1 MKNFNLLRKSE
12 RKSVGTTLA
21 LTVGSPSFDRRYS
34 RLKHYAFML
43 LFLLGSLNV
52 WGETEYEYQM
62 VTSVNDISAG
72 TYVVGALRSTSAT
85 NNFYFGK
92 ASVSSGDW
100 EVSADY
106 ITIAESNGIRKFDAT
121 SLPTEAVEFTFTGDN
136 TNGFTISNS
145 TNYLYYT
152 AASNRKLN
160 FASTGSTYKWTVSA
174 KSSPLISGGV
184 VLKRKSGGSASSYTI
199 SENSTTVGA
208 IRGYS
213 STTEYRAIYLFKKQ
227 EKSGS
232 TEPTISVDPESAT
245 YGVNDVA
252 KPLSVTATASAG
264 DLHYQWYSNTTE
276 STEGASIVGTD
287 AASYIPSTTSA
298 GTTYYYCVVTD
309 GKGSATSGFAAIEV
323 KAKHTVTWNNHG
335 LTSTSQ
341 VYEGE
346 KPVFPE
352 TPTSCDATSTTFIGW
367 ATENWTGKLA
377 DLAGKTVYTSAA
389 EMPAVT
395 GPVEY
400 FAVYAK
406 VAGESGWIET
416 AIGDLGA
423 SDVFVIVGS
432 NGSTYAMTNDK
443 GASSA
448 PGASAVTI
456 ANSKITSNV
465 ADNIKWNI
473 SGNATDGYT
482 FYPNG
487 DSESWLYCTNTNN
500 GVRVGTNTNKT
511 FTIAD
516 GYLKHSGT
524 SRYVGIYN
532 SQDWRCYTA
541 TSTNINNQAFN
552 FYKYSA
558 GSASDYMTTCAA
570 EGTCEA
576 PSFSPVAG
584 TFDGAQDITLQTS
597 TPSAHI
603 YYTLDGTDPDNG
615 SAEYSTPI
623 HITQNTTIKAI
634 TYADG
639 LTKSSISEGVF
650 NIRCA
655 QPTFSLA
662 GGEYTTAQNV
672 IISAEG
678 AEHIYYTLNG
688 NDPVPGEEGTSE
700 YTAAISINT
709 TGSHTIKAIAVKSGY
724 ANSNVASATYVMDLP
739 YGSIAEFV
747 TAKPNTA
754 KDLVFEAE
762 DNCVIT
768 GINGTTIYVQDAS
781 GKGIMIHGLS
791 SLPTNAAVNHQI
803 TGTIKAK
810 YTSYKGQHE
819 MTNVDFSGASISEE
833 PVSRPTPAAVTG
845 IDATNFNEHTMV
857 LVSIENLYYKSSSDK
872 THKFATAGGSTEYT
886 IYDQFGKMS
895 GKTMPETSVVC
906 NLTGILSVYNT
917 TYQLLPVFA
926 TDIVADADADAPVF
940 TPAGGADAE
949 NAVTAAAV
957 EITAA
962 AGTKVD
968 GLASKTVDINSAIPT
983 EVTVK
988 VTRDFYRPVNY
999 SCGWY
1004 KAAAAKYNI
1013 NGQGETTEGT
1023 VVAKVAGVEAATAA
1037 EGDEVHV
1044 FITPNAHFHLAT
1056 ILVNDAAP
1064 AEVVEGAE
1072 YSFTMPDAAVTI
1084 AVTWT
1089 EDAKATLTF
1098 AKGDADG
1105 EEAAPENIVDY
1116 IGETVQLP
1124 ANPFTYTGHKFV
1136 GWSCDGGTTKLAAGA
1151 NYVLAEDKA
1160 FVAQWDEIPTF
1171 DNSGYEWQLVTS
1183 DAQLVAGK
1191 YYVIASTAKG
1201 KVMSNTISSNVA
1213 GEIAATFTDGVIAY
1227 NAFGSSSQSADAAG
1241 VAVLQLGGEADAWKL
1256 TEVVANDALLG
1267 ATAEKKLAWG
1277 SGTTTWSISIASAN
1291 ANATIQNGTSSYGRF
1306 LHNVNSNRFTTYT
1319 SKTSA
1324 AMLLPQLYVW
1334 AEKVYKL
1341 RYDAN
1346 GGENAPAA
1354 QAADGEGKATV
1365 TDVKPTYTDHIFNG
1379 WNTLVGGNGE
1389 AKVAGDVIDLSAGD
1403 VTLYAQWRDPE
1414 TYSISYDAN
1423 GGTLIGGESEI
1434 TPTSVTEGNAYT
1446 IEENVYEVEGKLFIG
1461 WKANG
1466 VTYNAGQEIYPTEN
1480 MTFVAQW
1487 GDPNVTD
1494 FMLVTDVKQ
1503 LKDGDKVYIVAAE
1516 YNVAMGTQNDGN
1528 YRNYVEIAKQNNRV
1542 VILNATPVEFTVGK
1556 VGDNFTFND
1565 GTGYLYASSSSSNY
1579 LNTKADLDA
1588 NGKWAITIDAN
1599 GVASIIAQGTNSRK
1613 DMRYNASSGQ
1623 ERFSCYKSGQKAV
1636 SIYKRPDYSR
1646 NVSGNYATICLPKAG
1661 KIIGATL
1668 YEIAYY
1674 GETSKKIFFD
1684 EIVNGEMEAGIP
1696 YIFQPAAGVEKINV
1710 YYSDNTAEDVVA
1722 GNRNGLIGFYDLNN
1736 PEATHDI
1743 TQDAGFYILYNNQ
1756 YWLVS
1761 GRKAYVEN
1769 YRAYI
1774 QLNQID
1780 PSEPTLAPGRRR
1792 ISMSVNDTQTTT
1804 GFEAAEANE
1813 APRKV
1818 LINGELFILRGEKM
1832 YDAKG
1837 QLVK

>member
-1 MKNFNLLRKSE
+1 MQFTAN
-12 RKSVGTTLA
+12 
-21 LTVGSPSFDRRYS
+21 GSQVRILSI
-34 RLKHYAFML
+34 
-43 LFLLGSLNV
+43 
-52 WGETEYEYQM
+52 E
-62 VTSVNDISAG
+62 VTIVSSCDKKVTISAG
-72 TYVVGALRSTSAT
+72 TTTNGTFDLSKTGEAAT
-85 NNFYFGK
+85 CDAAVEVIVTPHPAEHFEVDEVTASNGG
-92 ASVSSGDW
+92 SVSGP
-100 EVSADY
+100 
-106 ITIAESNGIRKFDAT
+106 NGEGKYTVTYAQ
-121 SLPTEAVEFTFTGDN
+121 N
-136 TNGFTISNS
+136 TN
-145 TNYLYYT
+145 
-152 AASNRKLN
+152 AD
-160 FASTGSTYKWTVSA
+160 
-174 KSSPLISGGV
+174 
-184 VLKRKSGGSASSYTI
+184 
-199 SENSTTVGA
+199 SEINVT
-208 IRGYS
+208 
-213 STTEYRAIYLFKKQ
+213 FKQKDQ
-227 EKSGS
+227 
-232 TEPTISVDPESAT
+232 
-245 YGVNDVA
+245 Y
-252 KPLSVTATASAG
+252 
-264 DLHYQWYSNTTE
+264 
-276 STEGASIVGTD
+276 
-287 AASYIPSTTSA
+287 
-298 GTTYYYCVVTD
+298 
-309 GKGSATSGFAAIEV
+309 
-323 KAKHTVTWNNHG
+323 TVTWNNHG
-335 LTSTSQ
+335 LTSESQ

-352 TPTSCDATSTTFIGW
+352 TPTSCDAISTTFIGW
-367 ATENWTGKLA
+367 ATAAWDGKLGSLA
-377 DLAGKTVYTSAA
+377 DKTVYTSAA

-400 FAVYAK
+400 FAVFAK

-423 SDVFVIVGS
+423 SDVFVFSDGS
-432 NGSTYAMTNDK
+432 YALNND
-443 GASSA
+443 GGTDNAPTANAITVSA
-448 PGASAVTI
+448 G
-456 ANSKITSNV
+456 KITSSV
-465 ADNIKWNI
+465 TDNLKWNI

-487 DSESWLYCTNTNN
+487 DSEKWLYCNTTAASSSNN
-500 GVRVGTNTNKT
+500 NMRVGTGDRKVFVFDNAGVLVTDDSNVDRYLCRYQTQDFRGYINKT
-511 FTIAD
+511 
-516 GYLKHSGT
+516 
-524 SRYVGIYN
+524 
-532 SQDWRCYTA
+532 TA
-541 TSTNINNQAFN
+541 NTTPVVPK

-558 GSASDYMTTCAA
+558 GSASDYMTTCTAPGQCYAPTFSPA
-570 EGTCEA
+570 EGT
-576 PSFSPVAG
+576 FDVAQNVELAS
-584 TFDGAQDITLQTS
+584 TTDGATIRYTIDGS
-597 TPSAHI
+597 TPSK
-603 YYTLDGTDPDNG
+603 TVGTVYS
-615 SAEYSTPI
+615 SAIAVSA
-623 HITQNTTIKAI
+623 NTTITAI
-634 TYADG
+634 AYKDG
-639 LTKSSISEGVF
+639 MTDSEISTGVF

-655 QPTFSLA
+655 QPTFSLVES
-662 GGEYTTAQNV
+662 EYTTAQNV
-672 IISAEG
+672 TISADG
-678 AEHIYYTLNG
+678 ADHIYYTING
-688 NDPVPGEEGTSE
+688 DDPSVDPANLYDGS
-700 YTAAISINT
+700 AIAINT
-709 TGSHTIKAIAVKSGY
+709 TGSHTIKAIAVKEGY

-754 KDLVFEAE
+754 KDLVFEEA

-768 GINGTTIYVQDAS
+768 GINGNSVYVQDAS
-781 GKGIMIHGLS
+781 GKGMIIFNKSGYGALKFHVGDRIVG
-791 SLPTNAAVNHQI
+791 TVN
-803 TGTIKAK
+803 GK
-810 YTSYKGQHE
+810 YQAFNGQHE
-819 MTNVDFSGASISEE
+819 MSLAVFAEGVTFTA
-833 PVSRPTPAAVTG
+833 VSRPTPVPVTA
-845 IDATNFNEHTMV
+845 IDETAFNANTQI
-857 LVSIENLYYKSSSDK
+857 LVKIEDLYYKSSCDK
-872 THKFATAGGSTEYT
+872 THKFATTEGGSTEYT
-886 IYDQFGKMS
+886 IYDQFGIMS
-895 GKTMPETSVVC
+895 GKTMPETSVAC
-906 NLTGILSVYNT
+906 NLTGILSIYNT

-926 TDIVADADADAPVF
+926 TDIVADADAAAPTVS
-940 TPAGGADAE
+940 PAGGADAE

-962 AGTKVD
+962 AGTKID
-968 GLASKTVDINSAIPT
+968 GLASKTVDINSVIPT
-983 EVTVK
+983 EVTVE
-988 VTRDFYRPVNY
+988 VTRDFYRSVNY

-1004 KAAAAKYNI
+1004 KATAAKYNI

-1116 IGETVQLP
+1116 IGETIQMP

-1171 DNSGYEWQLVTS
+1171 NNSGYEWQLVTS

-1201 KVMSNTISSNVA
+1201 KVMSNTITSNVA

-1227 NAFGSSSQSADAAG
+1227 NAFGSSQSADAAG

-1267 ATAEKKLAWG
+1267 ATAVKKIAWG
-1277 SGTTTWSISIASAN
+1277 SGTTTWSISFAKN
-1291 ANATIQNGTSSYGRF
+1291 NATIQNGTSEYGRF
-1306 LHNVNSNRFTTYT
+1306 LHNVQNTRFTTYT
-1319 SKTSA
+1319 SDPA
-1324 AMLLPQLYVW
+1324 ANMLLPQLYVW

-1389 AKVAGDVIDLSAGD
+1389 AKAAGDVIDLSEGD
-1403 VTLYAQWRDPE
+1403 VTLYAQWRDPN

-1423 GGTLIGGESEI
+1423 GGTLIEGESEI
-1434 TPTSVTEGNAYT
+1434 TPNPTSVTEGNAYT

-1516 YNVAMGTQNDGN
+1516 HNVAMGTQNDGN

-1556 VGDNFTFND
+1556 VDDNFTFND
-1565 GTGYLYASSSSSNY
+1565 GTGYLYASSSSSN
-1579 LNTKADLDA
+1579 NLDTEA
-1588 NGKWAITIDAN
+1588 NLDDNGKWAITINAN
-1599 GVASIIAQGTNSRK
+1599 GVASIIAQGTNTNNNLKWNNNSP
-1613 DMRYNASSGQ
+1613 
-1623 ERFSCYKSGQKAV
+1623 RFSCYKSGQKAV

-1674 GETSKKIFFD
+1674 GEASKKIFFD

-1722 GNRNGLIGFYDLNN
+1722 GNRNGLIGFYNLNDEN
-1736 PEATHDI
+1736 ATLLLADN
-1743 TQDAGFYILYNNQ
+1743 ASLGNYILYQNA

-1761 GRKAYVEN
+1761 GRAAYIAN

-1774 QLNQID
+1774 RLADIT

-1804 GFEAAEANE
+1804 GVENGELINGE
-1813 APRKV
+1813 NGVQKV
-1818 LINGELFILRGEKM
+1818 LIDGELFILRGEKM

>member
-1 MKNFNLLRKSE
+1 MKNFNLLRKSDSFSQ

-34 RLKHYAFML
+34 RLKHLAFML

-52 WGETEYEYQM
+52 WGETITLTLNNLGTN
-62 VTSVNDISAG
+62 VGTTSNTSVETTDIAATGGSTATYTLNYLQGKKQGSAILLAGG
-72 TYVVGALRSTSAT
+72 TNGGTSFISNKTAMPGDIQSVKVYINSGASGQATYHCAFNTTECTARYVTGTAQKITGGNSHTYT
-85 NNFYFGK
+85 C
-92 ASVSSGDW
+92 SVSG
-100 EVSADY
+100 VRY
-106 ITIAESNGIRKFDAT
+106 FCIALGNNKNGQVLKVDVT
-121 SLPTEAVEFTFTGDN
+121 
-136 TNGFTISNS
+136 
-145 TNYLYYT
+145 YT
-152 AASNRKLN
+152 A
-160 FASTGSTYKWTVSA
+160 
-174 KSSPLISGGV
+174 GG
-184 VLKRKSGGSASSYTI
+184 TP
-199 SENSTTVGA
+199 
-208 IRGYS
+208 
-213 STTEYRAIYLFKKQ
+213 Q
-227 EKSGS
+227 
-232 TEPTISVDPESAT
+232 PTISVDPKSAT
-245 YGVNDVA
+245 YGVDDVA
-252 KPLSVTATASAG
+252 TELSVTAAPHTSG
-264 DLHYQWYSNTTE
+264 KTLSYKWYSNSSE
-276 STEGASIVGTD
+276 STDGAKQVGTD
-287 AASYIPSTTSA
+287 ETYTPSTSSA
-298 GTTYYYCVVTD
+298 GTTYYYCVVSEQD
-309 GKGSATSGFAAIEV
+309 GGSATSRFATIQV
-323 KAKHTVTWNNHG
+323 KAKHTVTWNNNG
-335 LTSTSQ
+335 TTSTSQ
-341 VYEGE
+341 VIDGE

-377 DLAGKTVYTSAA
+377 NLAGKTVYTSAA

-400 FAVYAK
+400 FAVFAK

-423 SDVFVIVGS
+423 SDVFVIVGN
-432 NGSTYAMTNDK
+432 NGSTYAMTNDNK
-443 GASSA
+443 ASSA
-448 PGASAVTI
+448 PGASSVTI
-456 ANSKITSNV
+456 ADSKITSDV
-465 ADNIKWNI
+465 AGNIKWNI

-511 FTIAD
+511 FAISG

-532 SQDWRCYTA
+532 SQDWRCYTG
-541 TSTNINNQAFN
+541 TDGNIKDQTFK

-584 TFDGAQDITLQTS
+584 TFDEAQDITLKTS

-615 SAEYSTPI
+615 SAKYSTPI

-639 LTKSSISEGVF
+639 LTKSSISTGVF
-650 NIRCA
+650 NIRYA

-662 GGEYTTAQNV
+662 AGEYTTAQNV
-672 IISAEG
+672 IISADG
-678 AEHIYYTLNG
+678 AEHIYYTING
-688 NDPVPGEEGTSE
+688 DDPIVDPANLYDGS
-700 YTAAISINT
+700 AIAINT
-709 TGSHTIKAIAVKSGY
+709 TGSHTIKAIAVKAGY

-754 KDLVFEAE
+754 KDLVFEEA

-768 GINGTTIYVQDAS
+768 GINGNSVYVQDAS
-781 GKGIMIHGLS
+781 GKGMIIFNKSGYGALEFHVGDRIVG
-791 SLPTNAAVNHQI
+791 TVN
-803 TGTIKAK
+803 GK
-810 YTSYKGQHE
+810 YQAFNGQHE
-819 MTNVDFSGASISEE
+819 MSLAVFAEGVTFTA
-833 PVSRPTPAAVTG
+833 VSRPTPVPVTA
-845 IDATNFNEHTMV
+845 IDETAFNANTQI
-857 LVSIENLYYKSSSDK
+857 LVKIEDLYYKSSIEK

-886 IYDQFGKMS
+886 IYDQFGIMS
-895 GKTMPETSVVC
+895 GKTMPETSVAC
-906 NLTGILSVYNT
+906 NLTGILSVFNT

-926 TDIVADADADAPVF
+926 TDIVADADAAAPTVN
-940 TPAGGADAE
+940 PAGGADAE

-962 AGTKVD
+962 TGTKVD
-968 GLASKTVDINSAIPT
+968 ESASKTVDINSTTPT

-1013 NGQGETTEGT
+1013 NGQDETTEGT

-1056 ILVNDAAP
+1056 ILVNDGAIATTM
-1064 AEVVEGAE
+1064 VSEGAE
-1072 YSFTMPDAAVTI
+1072 YSFEMPGEAVTI

-1089 EDAKATLTF
+1089 EDAKYALTF
-1098 AKGDADG
+1098 TAGEGSGDAPAISGNEYYAG
-1105 EEAAPENIVDY
+1105 EVI
-1116 IGETVQLP
+1116 QLP
-1124 ANPFTYTGHKFV
+1124 ANTFTYDAQHKFTK
-1136 GWSCDGGTTKLAAGA
+1136 WLIGGTEYAAGA
-1151 NYVLAEDKA
+1151 NYTMPAAPAEA
-1160 FVAQWDEIPTF
+1160 VAQWKTIPAF
-1171 DNSGYEWQLVTS
+1171 ASGDWILVK
-1183 DAQLVAGK
+1183 DAAELSEGS
-1191 YYVIASTAKG
+1191 YVI
-1201 KVMSNTISSNVA
+1201 
-1213 GEIAATFTDGVIAY
+1213 
-1227 NAFGSSSQSADAAG
+1227 
-1241 VAVLQLGGEADAWKL
+1241 
-1256 TEVVANDALLG
+1256 
-1267 ATAEKKLAWG
+1267 
-1277 SGTTTWSISIASAN
+1277 IASAN
-1291 ANATIQNGTSSYGRF
+1291 ANVAMKSFNTTGSDKNCKGKSGAVKDGDLLTYDSDYGVFEIGDYEISEVPYKTFFDVETEQYLFLGANDNQLKAQNAKNANAAWTITSVSSEGVAVVKSKSYNTRTIRY
-1306 LHNVNSNRFTTYT
+1306 NSNSTLFACYT
-1319 SKTSA
+1319 SGQGDVAFYKYHVPSLKLSYNKNTTDDVTN
-1324 AMLLPQLYVW
+1324 LPGMQI
-1334 AEKVYKL
+1334 
-1341 RYDAN
+1341 
-1346 GGENAPAA
+1346 
-1354 QAADGEGKATV
+1354 ADGENKVTV
-1365 TDVKPTYTDHIFNG
+1365 SSETPLRENYIFNG
-1379 WNTLVGGNGE
+1379 WKDGE
-1389 AKVAGDVIDLSAGD
+1389 SNDYAAGDEITLSENM
-1403 VTLYAQWRDPE
+1403 TLYAQWRDPN

-1423 GGTLIGGESEI
+1423 GGTLIEGESAI
-1434 TPTSVTEGNAYT
+1434 DPNPTSVTEGNAYT

-1466 VTYNAGQEIYPTEN
+1466 VTYNAGQEIYPTED
-1480 MTFVAQW
+1480 MAFVAQW

-1503 LKDGDKVYIVAAE
+1503 LKDGDKVYIVAAD
-1516 YNVAMGTQNDGN
+1516 YNVAMGTQHGTD

-1556 VGDNFTFND
+1556 VDDNFTFYD
-1565 GTGYLYASSSSSNY
+1565 GTGYLYASSSDKNY
-1579 LNTKADLDA
+1579 LNTKDVLDD
-1588 NGKWAITIDAN
+1588 NGKWAITINAE

-1623 ERFSCYKSGQKAV
+1623 ERFSCYATSTTMKAV

-1674 GETSKKIFFD
+1674 GGASKKIFFD

-1710 YYSDNTAEDVVA
+1710 YYSDNTAEDAVA
-1722 GNRNGLIGFYDLNN
+1722 GHNNGLIGFYNLTD
-1736 PEATHDI
+1736 PTAKHYI
-1743 TQDAGFYILYNNQ
+1743 TQDEGYYILYNNQ

-1761 GRKAYVEN
+1761 GRAAYIAN

-1774 QLNQID
+1774 QLNQIT

-1804 GFEAAEANE
+1804 GFENAEANE
-1813 APRKV
+1813 APHKV

>member
-21 LTVGSPSFDRRYS
+21 LTVGSPSFDRRGTM
-34 RLKHYAFML
+34 LKHYAFML

-52 WGETEYEYQM
+52 WGVTFTANIDVNATRTITKEGVTLTLSSGCPVLNNYAEYRIYSGDKFTVSSSSEITRIAITTNTAKGNAEKLTAASGYTASGTSGTWTGSANSVQFTANGSQVRILSIK
-62 VTSVNDISAG
+62 VTIVSSCDKKVTISAG
-72 TYVVGALRSTSAT
+72 TTTNGTFDLSKTGEAAT
-85 NNFYFGK
+85 CDAAVEVTVTPHPAEHFEVDKVTASNDG
-92 ASVSSGDW
+92 SVSGPNG
-100 EVSADY
+100 EGEYTVTYAQDY
-106 ITIAESNGIRKFDAT
+106 NNSSEIN
-121 SLPTEAVEFTFTGDN
+121 VTF
-136 TNGFTISNS
+136 
-145 TNYLYYT
+145 
-152 AASNRKLN
+152 
-160 FASTGSTYKWTVSA
+160 
-174 KSSPLISGGV
+174 
-184 VLKRKSGGSASSYTI
+184 
-199 SENSTTVGA
+199 
-208 IRGYS
+208 
-213 STTEYRAIYLFKKQ
+213 KQ
-227 EKSGS
+227 K
-232 TEPTISVDPESAT
+232 DQ
-245 YGVNDVA
+245 Y
-252 KPLSVTATASAG
+252 
-264 DLHYQWYSNTTE
+264 
-276 STEGASIVGTD
+276 
-287 AASYIPSTTSA
+287 
-298 GTTYYYCVVTD
+298 
-309 GKGSATSGFAAIEV
+309 
-323 KAKHTVTWNNHG
+323 TVTWNNHG

-367 ATENWTGKLA
+367 ATENWTGRLA

-400 FAVYAK
+400 FAVFAK

-423 SDVFVIVGS
+423 SDVFVIVGN

-443 GASSA
+443 GANSA
-448 PGASAVTI
+448 PVASAVTI
-456 ANSKITSNV
+456 ANSKITSDV

-511 FTIAD
+511 FAISG

-524 SRYVGIYN
+524 SRYVGIYD
-532 SQDWRCYTA
+532 SQDWRCYTG
-541 TSTNINNQAFN
+541 TDGNIKNQTFK

-558 GSASDYMTTCAA
+558 GSASNYMTTCAA
-570 EGTCEA
+570 AGTCEA
-576 PSFSPVAG
+576 PSFSPAAS
-584 TFDGAQDITLQTS
+584 TFDEARDITLKTS

-603 YYTLDGTDPDNG
+603 YYTLDGTDPDDG

-639 LTKSSISEGVF
+639 LTESSISEGVF

-655 QPTFSLA
+655 QPTFSLEE
-662 GGEYTTAQNV
+662 GEYTTAQNV
-672 IISAEG
+672 TISAEG
-678 AEHIYYTLNG
+678 ADAIYFTLNG
-688 NDPVPGEEGTSE
+688 NDPVPGEEGTYE
-700 YTAAISINT
+700 NTEAISINT
-709 TGSHTIKAIAVKSGY
+709 PGSHTIKAIAVKAGY

-739 YGSIAEFV
+739 YGSIAEFIDGAP
-747 TAKPNTA
+747 TAAA

-768 GINGTTIYVQDAS
+768 GINGTTIYIQDAS
-781 GKGIMIHGLS
+781 GKGIMIFGLS
-791 SLPTNAAVNHQI
+791 PLPTNAAVNHRI
-803 TGTIKAK
+803 TGTINAK
-810 YTSYKGQHE
+810 YTSFKGQHE
-819 MTNVDFSGASISEE
+819 MTNVDFSGASISED
-833 PVSRPTPAAVTG
+833 PVSRPTPAAVTA

-886 IYDQFGKMS
+886 IYDQFGMMS
-895 GKTMPETSVVC
+895 DKTMPETSVAC

-926 TDIVADADADAPVF
+926 TDIVADADAAAPVF
-940 TPAGGADAE
+940 TPAGGATEGEAVQVDLNSYVSIAPADANHSVDITSAQITTTE
-949 NAVTAAAV
+949 PVSVTAV
-957 EITAA
+957 
-962 AGTKVD
+962 
-968 GLASKTVDINSAIPT
+968 SS
-983 EVTVK
+983 
-988 VTRDFYRPVNY
+988 RDFYRNTSVTK
-999 SCGWY
+999 WY
-1004 KAAAAKYNI
+1004 YGNSASASYDI
-1013 NGQGETTEGT
+1013 NGQGSTPQGT
-1023 VVAKVAGVEAATAA
+1023 IVAKVNDEIAASAK
-1037 EGDEVHV
+1037 ENDEVHV
-1044 FITPNAHFHLAT
+1044 FITPEEHFALNT
-1056 ILVNDAAP
+1056 ITVNGNVPTTESA
-1064 AEVVEGAE
+1064 GTE
-1072 YSFTMPDAAVTI
+1072 YSFTMPGEAVTI
-1084 AVTWT
+1084 VVTWT

-1098 AKGDADG
+1098 AKGEATGTEDAP
-1105 EEAAPENIVDY
+1105 ANIEDY

-1201 KVMSNTISSNVA
+1201 KVMSNTISNSIA
-1213 GEIAATFTDGVIAY
+1213 GEIAATFADDVIAH
-1227 NAFGSSSQSADAAG
+1227 NAFGSSQSADAAG

-1306 LHNVNSNRFTTYT
+1306 LHNVNGTRFTTYT
-1319 SKTSA
+1319 SNTNLS
-1324 AMLLPQLYVW
+1324 MLLPQLYVW

-1346 GGENAPAA
+1346 GGVNAPAA

-1365 TDVKPTYTDHIFNG
+1365 TDAKPTYTDHIFNG
-1379 WNTLVGGNGE
+1379 WNTLIGGDGE

-1403 VTLYAQWRDPE
+1403 VTLYAQWREPE
-1414 TYSISYDAN
+1414 TYNISYDAN
-1423 GGTLIGGESEI
+1423 GGTLIEGESEI

-1503 LKDGDKVYIVAAE
+1503 LKDGDKVYIVAADD
-1516 YNVAMGTQNDGN
+1516 NVAMGTQNDGN

-1565 GTGYLYASSSSSNY
+1565 GTGYLYASSSDKNY
-1579 LNTKADLDA
+1579 LNTKDVLDD
-1588 NGKWAITIDAN
+1588 NGKWAITIDAE

-1613 DMRYNASSGQ
+1613 DMQYNASSGQ
-1623 ERFSCYKSGQKAV
+1623 ERFSCYRSGQKAV
-1636 SIYKRPDYSR
+1636 SIYKRPDYTR

-1661 KIIGATL
+1661 QIIGATL

-1674 GETSKKIFFD
+1674 GEASKKIFFD

-1743 TQDAGFYILYNNQ
+1743 TRDAGYYILYNNQ

-1761 GRKAYVEN
+1761 GRAAYVEN

-1774 QLNQID
+1774 RLADIT

-1804 GFEAAEANE
+1804 GFENAEANE
-1813 APRKV
+1813 APHKV

>member
-1 MKNFNLLRKSE
+1 M
-12 RKSVGTTLA
+12 
-21 LTVGSPSFDRRYS
+21 
-34 RLKHYAFML
+34 
-43 LFLLGSLNV
+43 
-52 WGETEYEYQM
+52 
-62 VTSVNDISAG
+62 
-72 TYVVGALRSTSAT
+72 
-85 NNFYFGK
+85 
-92 ASVSSGDW
+92 
-100 EVSADY
+100 
-106 ITIAESNGIRKFDAT
+106 
-121 SLPTEAVEFTFTGDN
+121 
-136 TNGFTISNS
+136 
-145 TNYLYYT
+145 
-152 AASNRKLN
+152 
-160 FASTGSTYKWTVSA
+160 
-174 KSSPLISGGV
+174 
-184 VLKRKSGGSASSYTI
+184 
-199 SENSTTVGA
+199 
-208 IRGYS
+208 
-213 STTEYRAIYLFKKQ
+213 
-227 EKSGS
+227 
-232 TEPTISVDPESAT
+232 
-245 YGVNDVA
+245 
-252 KPLSVTATASAG
+252 
-264 DLHYQWYSNTTE
+264 
-276 STEGASIVGTD
+276 
-287 AASYIPSTTSA
+287 
-298 GTTYYYCVVTD
+298 
-309 GKGSATSGFAAIEV
+309 
-323 KAKHTVTWNNHG
+323 
-335 LTSTSQ
+335 
-341 VYEGE
+341 
-346 KPVFPE
+346 
-352 TPTSCDATSTTFIGW
+352 
-367 ATENWTGKLA
+367 A

-389 EMPAVT
+389 EMPEVT

-406 VAGESGWIET
+406 IAGESGWIET

-423 SDVFVIVGS
+423 SDVFVIVG
-432 NGSTYAMTNDK
+432 NNESTYAMTNDK
-443 GASSA
+443 GTDSAPKASS
-448 PGASAVTI
+448 VTI
-456 ANSKITSNV
+456 ADSKITSDV

-487 DSESWLYCTNTNN
+487 STTTWLYCTNTNN

-511 FTIAD
+511 FAISG

-570 EGTCEA
+570 AGTCEA

-584 TFDGAQDITLQTS
+584 TFDAAQDITLQTS

-603 YYTLDGTDPDNG
+603 YYTLDGTDPDDG

-655 QPTFSLA
+655 QPTFSPA
-662 GGEYTTAQNV
+662 GGDYDVAQNV
-672 IISAEG
+672 IISADG
-678 AEHIYYTLNG
+678 AAIYYAI
-688 NDPVPGEEGTSE
+688 GETPTIDEE
-700 YTAAISINT
+700 HKYTAPIAINT
-709 TGSHTIKAIAVKSGY
+709 TGSHTINAIAVKAGY

-754 KDLVFEAE
+754 KDLVFEEA

-768 GINGTTIYVQDAS
+768 GINGNSVYVQDAS
-781 GKGIMIHGLS
+781 GKGMIIFNKSGYGALEFHVGDRIVG
-791 SLPTNAAVNHQI
+791 TVN
-803 TGTIKAK
+803 GK
-810 YTSYKGQHE
+810 YQAFNGQHE
-819 MTNVDFSGASISEE
+819 MSLAVFAEGVTFTA
-833 PVSRPTPAAVTG
+833 VSRPTPVPVTA
-845 IDATNFNEHTMV
+845 IDETAFNANTQI
-857 LVSIENLYYKSSSDK
+857 LVKIEDLYYKSSIEK
-872 THKFATAGGSTEYT
+872 THKFATTAGGSTEYT
-886 IYDQFGKMS
+886 IYDQFGIMS
-895 GKTMPETSVVC
+895 GKTMPETSVAC
-906 NLTGILSVYNT
+906 NLTGILSIYNT

-926 TDIVADADADAPVF
+926 TDIVADADAAAPTVS
-940 TPAGGADAE
+940 PAGGADAE

-968 GLASKTVDINSAIPT
+968 GQASKTVDINSAIPT
-983 EVTVK
+983 EVTVE
-988 VTRDFYRPVNY
+988 VTRDFYRSVNY

-1098 AKGDADG
+1098 AKGEANS
-1105 EEAAPENIVDY
+1105 EEAAPGNIVDY

-1151 NYVLAEDKA
+1151 NYTLVDDKE

-1201 KVMSNTISSNVA
+1201 KVMSNTITSNVA

-1227 NAFGSSSQSADAAG
+1227 NAFGSSQSADAAG

-1389 AKVAGDVIDLSAGD
+1389 AKAAGDVIDLSEGD
-1403 VTLYAQWRDPE
+1403 VTLYAQWRDPN

-1423 GGTLIGGESEI
+1423 GGTLIEGESEI
-1434 TPTSVTEGNAYT
+1434 TPNPTSVTEGNAYT

-1503 LKDGDKVYIVAAE
+1503 LKDGDKVYIVAADD
-1516 YNVAMGTQNDGN
+1516 NVAMGTQNDGN

-1556 VGDNFTFND
+1556 VGDKFTFND
-1565 GTGYLYASSSSSNY
+1565 GTGFLYASSSDKNY
-1579 LNTKADLDA
+1579 LITKDVLDD
-1588 NGKWAITIDAN
+1588 NGKWAITIDAD
-1599 GVASIIAQGTNSRK
+1599 GVASIIAKGANENNNLKWNNS
-1613 DMRYNASSGQ
+1613 SP
-1623 ERFSCYKSGQKAV
+1623 RFSCYKSGQKAV
-1636 SIYKRPDYSR
+1636 SIYKRPDYTR

-1661 KIIGATL
+1661 KIYGASL

-1674 GETSKKIFFD
+1674 GAASKKIVFD

-1696 YIFQPAAGVEKINV
+1696 YIFQPTAGVEKINV
-1710 YYSDNTAEDVVA
+1710 YYSDNTAENVGA
-1722 GNRNGLIGFYDLNN
+1722 GNRNGLIGFYNLND
-1736 PEATHDI
+1736 PTARHDI
-1743 TQDAGFYILYNNQ
+1743 DQDAGFYILYNNQ

-1774 QLNQID
+1774 QLNQIT

-1804 GFEAAEANE
+1804 GFEAGELINGE
-1813 APRKV
+1813 NGVQKV
-1818 LINGELFILRGEKM
+1818 LIDGELFILRGEKM

>member
-1 MKNFNLLRKSE
+1 MKNFNLLRKSD

-34 RLKHYAFML
+34 ALKHLTFML

-52 WGETEYEYQM
+52 WGG
-62 VTSVNDISAG
+62 D
-72 TYVVGALRSTSAT
+72 
-85 NNFYFGK
+85 
-92 ASVSSGDW
+92 ASVGDVLW
-100 EVSADY
+100 GEDFGHYAANDVPSTKGTGTGTTVYGGAT
-106 ITIAESNGIRKFDAT
+106 ITYSNGSNVKAYSGNGQTYAGGSGAELYIKKGSSWTISGIPTGGAT
-121 SLPTEAVEFTFTGDN
+121 EMTLTYKSNNTNSSVATTDSPLGISISGSSKNYTITN
-136 TNGFTISNS
+136 TNGANS
-145 TNYLYYT
+145 LTLVFSAASGNTRLDDIQLVVKT
-152 AASNRKLN
+152 AAAGGCDKKVNISKGTPANGDFTLSMSGAQATCDGDVQVVVTPTPEEHYKV
-160 FASTGSTYKWTVSA
+160 TGVSA
-174 KSSPLISGGV
+174 PNSSNISGPDGD
-184 VLKRKSGGSASSYTI
+184 GTYTVTYTQNTNAD
-199 SENSTTVGA
+199 SE
-208 IRGYS
+208 
-213 STTEYRAIYLFKKQ
+213 
-227 EKSGS
+227 
-232 TEPTISVDPESAT
+232 ISVT
-245 YGVNDVA
+245 
-252 KPLSVTATASAG
+252 
-264 DLHYQWYSNTTE
+264 
-276 STEGASIVGTD
+276 
-287 AASYIPSTTSA
+287 
-298 GTTYYYCVVTD
+298 
-309 GKGSATSGFAAIEV
+309 FAL
-323 KAKHTVTWNNHG
+323 KDKYTVTWNNHG

-400 FAVYAK
+400 FAVFAK

-423 SDVFVIVGS
+423 SDVFVIVGN
-432 NGSTYAMTNDK
+432 NGSTYAMTNDNK
-443 GASSA
+443 ASSA
-448 PGASAVTI
+448 PGASSVTI
-456 ANSKITSNV
+456 ADSKITSDV
-465 ADNIKWNI
+465 AGNIKWNI

-511 FTIAD
+511 FAISG

-532 SQDWRCYTA
+532 SQDWRCYTG
-541 TSTNINNQAFN
+541 TDGNIKNQTFK

-584 TFDGAQDITLQTS
+584 TFDAAQDITLQTS

-603 YYTLDGTDPDNG
+603 YYTLDGTDPDDG

-655 QPTFSLA
+655 QPTFSPV
-662 GGEYTTAQNV
+662 GGKYDVAKNV
-672 IISAEG
+672 TISADG
-678 AEHIYYTLNG
+678 AAIYYAI
-688 NDPVPGEEGTSE
+688 GETPTIDEE
-700 YTAAISINT
+700 HKYTAPIAINT
-709 TGSHTIKAIAVKSGY
+709 TGSHTINAIAVKEGY

-754 KDLVFEAE
+754 KDLVFEEA

-768 GINGTTIYVQDAS
+768 GINGTTIYIQDAS
-781 GKGIMIHGLS
+781 GKGIMIFGLS

-803 TGTIKAK
+803 TGTINAK
-810 YTSYKGQHE
+810 YTSFKGQHE
-819 MTNVDFSGASISEE
+819 MTNVDFSGASISED
-833 PVSRPTPAAVTG
+833 PVSRPTPAAVTA
-845 IDATNFNEHTMV
+845 IDATKFNEHTMV

-872 THKFATAGGSTEYT
+872 THKFATTEGGSTEYT
-886 IYDQFGKMS
+886 IYDQFGIMS
-895 GKTMPETSVVC
+895 GKTMPETSVAC

-926 TDIVADADADAPVF
+926 TDIVADADAAAPVF

-968 GLASKTVDINSAIPT
+968 GLASKTVDINSVIPT
-983 EVTVK
+983 EVTVE
-988 VTRDFYRPVNY
+988 VTRDFYRSVNY

-1072 YSFTMPDAAVTI
+1072 YSFTMPGEAVTI

-1171 DNSGYEWQLVTS
+1171 NNSGYEWQLVTS

-1201 KVMSNTISSNVA
+1201 KVMSNTITSNVA

-1227 NAFGSSSQSADAAG
+1227 NAFGSSQSADAAG

-1334 AEKVYKL
+1334 SEKVYKL

-1346 GGENAPAA
+1346 GGENAPASQPA
-1354 QAADGEGKATV
+1354 VAGEATV
-1365 TDVKPTYTDHIFNG
+1365 TDAKPTYTDHIFNG

-1389 AKVAGDVIDLSAGD
+1389 AKAAGDVIDLSAGD
-1403 VTLYAQWRDPE
+1403 VTLYAQWREPN

-1423 GGTLIGGESEI
+1423 GGTLIEGESEI

-1503 LKDGDKVYIVAAE
+1503 LKDGDKVYIVAAD

-1556 VGDNFTFND
+1556 DGDNFTFND
-1565 GTGYLYASSSSSNY
+1565 GTGYLYASSSEKNY
-1579 LNTKADLDA
+1579 LNTEVDLDN
-1588 NGKWAITIDAN
+1588 NGKWAITINTN
-1599 GVASIIAQGTNSRK
+1599 GVASIIAQGTNTNNNLK
-1613 DMRYNASSGQ
+1613 WNNSSP
-1623 ERFSCYKSGQKAV
+1623 RFSCYKSGQKAV
-1636 SIYKRPDYSR
+1636 SIYKRPDYTR

-1661 KIIGATL
+1661 KIEGATL

-1674 GETSKKIFFD
+1674 GGASKKIFFD

-1722 GNRNGLIGFYDLNN
+1722 GNRNGLIGFYDLTK
-1736 PEATHDI
+1736 PTATHNID
-1743 TQDAGFYILYNNQ
+1743 QDAGFYILYNNQ

-1761 GRKAYVEN
+1761 GREAYVEN

-1774 QLNQID
+1774 QLNQIT

-1804 GFEAAEANE
+1804 GFENAEANE

>member
-1 MKNFNLLRKSE
+1 M
-12 RKSVGTTLA
+12 
-21 LTVGSPSFDRRYS
+21 
-34 RLKHYAFML
+34 
-43 LFLLGSLNV
+43 
-52 WGETEYEYQM
+52 
-62 VTSVNDISAG
+62 
-72 TYVVGALRSTSAT
+72 
-85 NNFYFGK
+85 
-92 ASVSSGDW
+92 
-100 EVSADY
+100 
-106 ITIAESNGIRKFDAT
+106 
-121 SLPTEAVEFTFTGDN
+121 
-136 TNGFTISNS
+136 
-145 TNYLYYT
+145 
-152 AASNRKLN
+152 
-160 FASTGSTYKWTVSA
+160 
-174 KSSPLISGGV
+174 
-184 VLKRKSGGSASSYTI
+184 
-199 SENSTTVGA
+199 
-208 IRGYS
+208 
-213 STTEYRAIYLFKKQ
+213 
-227 EKSGS
+227 
-232 TEPTISVDPESAT
+232 PE
-245 YGVNDVA
+245 
-252 KPLSVTATASAG
+252 
-264 DLHYQWYSNTTE
+264 
-276 STEGASIVGTD
+276 
-287 AASYIPSTTSA
+287 
-298 GTTYYYCVVTD
+298 
-309 GKGSATSGFAAIEV
+309 
-323 KAKHTVTWNNHG
+323 
-335 LTSTSQ
+335 
-341 VYEGE
+341 
-346 KPVFPE
+346 
-352 TPTSCDATSTTFIGW
+352 
-367 ATENWTGKLA
+367 
-377 DLAGKTVYTSAA
+377 
-389 EMPAVT
+389 VT

-406 VAGESGWIET
+406 IAGESGWIET

-423 SDVFVIVGS
+423 SDVFVIVG
-432 NGSTYAMTNDK
+432 NNESTYAMTNDK
-443 GASSA
+443 GTDSAPKASS
-448 PGASAVTI
+448 VTI
-456 ANSKITSNV
+456 ADSKITSDV

-487 DSESWLYCTNTNN
+487 STTTWLYCTNTNN

-511 FTIAD
+511 FAISG

-570 EGTCEA
+570 AGTCEA

-584 TFDGAQDITLQTS
+584 TFDAAQDITLQTS

-603 YYTLDGTDPDNG
+603 YYTLDGTDPDDG

-655 QPTFSLA
+655 QPTFSPA
-662 GGEYTTAQNV
+662 GGDYDVAQNV
-672 IISAEG
+672 IISADG
-678 AEHIYYTLNG
+678 AAIYYAI
-688 NDPVPGEEGTSE
+688 GETPTIDEE
-700 YTAAISINT
+700 HKYTAPIAINT
-709 TGSHTIKAIAVKSGY
+709 TGSHTINAIAVKAGY

-754 KDLVFEAE
+754 KDLVFEEA

-768 GINGTTIYVQDAS
+768 GINGNSVYVQDAS
-781 GKGIMIHGLS
+781 GKGMIIFNKSGYGALEFHVGDRIVG
-791 SLPTNAAVNHQI
+791 TVN
-803 TGTIKAK
+803 GK
-810 YTSYKGQHE
+810 YQAFNGQHE
-819 MTNVDFSGASISEE
+819 MSLAVFAEGVTFTA
-833 PVSRPTPAAVTG
+833 VSRPTPVPVTA
-845 IDATNFNEHTMV
+845 IDETAFNANTQI
-857 LVSIENLYYKSSSDK
+857 LVKIEDLYYKSSIEK
-872 THKFATAGGSTEYT
+872 THKFATTAGGSTEYT
-886 IYDQFGKMS
+886 IYDQFGIMS
-895 GKTMPETSVVC
+895 GKTMPETSVAC
-906 NLTGILSVYNT
+906 NLTGILSIYNT

-926 TDIVADADADAPVF
+926 TDIVADADAAAPTVS
-940 TPAGGADAE
+940 PAGGADAE

-968 GLASKTVDINSAIPT
+968 GQASKTVDINSAIPT
-983 EVTVK
+983 EVTVE
-988 VTRDFYRPVNY
+988 VTRDFYRSVNY

-1098 AKGDADG
+1098 AKGEANS
-1105 EEAAPENIVDY
+1105 EEAAPGNIVDY

-1151 NYVLAEDKA
+1151 NYTLVDDKE

-1201 KVMSNTISSNVA
+1201 KVMSNTITSNVA

-1227 NAFGSSSQSADAAG
+1227 NAFGSSQSADAAG

-1389 AKVAGDVIDLSAGD
+1389 AKAAGDVIDLSEGD
-1403 VTLYAQWRDPE
+1403 VTLYAQWRDPN

-1423 GGTLIGGESEI
+1423 GGTLIEGESEI
-1434 TPTSVTEGNAYT
+1434 TPNPTSVTEGNAYT

-1503 LKDGDKVYIVAAE
+1503 LKDGDKVYIVAADD
-1516 YNVAMGTQNDGN
+1516 NVAMGTQNDGN

-1556 VGDNFTFND
+1556 VGDKFTFND
-1565 GTGYLYASSSSSNY
+1565 GTGFLYASSSDKNY
-1579 LNTKADLDA
+1579 LITKDVLDD
-1588 NGKWAITIDAN
+1588 NGKWAITIDAD
-1599 GVASIIAQGTNSRK
+1599 GVASIIAKGANENNNLKWNNS
-1613 DMRYNASSGQ
+1613 SP
-1623 ERFSCYKSGQKAV
+1623 RFSCYKSGQKAV
-1636 SIYKRPDYSR
+1636 SIYKRPDYTR

-1661 KIIGATL
+1661 KIYGASL

-1674 GETSKKIFFD
+1674 GAASKKIFFD

-1696 YIFQPAAGVEKINV
+1696 YIFQPTAGVEKINV
-1710 YYSDNTAEDVVA
+1710 YYSDNTAENVGA
-1722 GNRNGLIGFYDLNN
+1722 GNRNGLIGFYNLND
-1736 PEATHDI
+1736 PTARHDI
-1743 TQDAGFYILYNNQ
+1743 DQDAGFYILYNNQ

-1774 QLNQID
+1774 QLNQIT

-1804 GFEAAEANE
+1804 GFEAGELINGE
-1813 APRKV
+1813 NGVQKV
-1818 LINGELFILRGEKM
+1818 LIDGELFILRGEKM

>member
-21 LTVGSPSFDRRYS
+21 LTVGSPSFDRRGTM
-34 RLKHYAFML
+34 LKHYAFML
-43 LFLLGSLNV
+43 LFLLGSVNV
-52 WGETEYEYQM
+52 WGEDVTCTLSNANIVAGGAGATGYGAKSMTDGCDQTWNAYAIKNQHSKATSDYHFLQIRKYNNPTAYYIQVPEKSGYTIKSITM
-62 VTSVNDISAG
+62 VVSGSSAARG
-72 TYVVGALRSTSAT
+72 SGGNTATLYFSASNSTSAKGNGVVSGT
-85 NNFYFGK
+85 G
-92 ASVSSGDW
+92 ASSVTIDCSSLELATG
-100 EVSADY
+100 Y
-106 ITIAESNGIRKFDAT
+106 ITAGG
-121 SLPTEAVEFTFTGDN
+121 AVRIWGDVVV
-136 TNGFTISNS
+136 T
-145 TNYLYYT
+145 YT
-152 AASNRKLN
+152 
-160 FASTGSTYKWTVSA
+160 
-174 KSSPLISGGV
+174 P
-184 VLKRKSGGSASSYTI
+184 ASS
-199 SENSTTVGA
+199 SCD
-208 IRGYS
+208 
-213 STTEYRAIYLFKKQ
+213 KK
-227 EKSGS
+227 
-232 TEPTISVDPESAT
+232 
-245 YGVNDVA
+245 VNI
-252 KPLSVTATASAG
+252 T
-264 DLHYQWYSNTTE
+264 
-276 STEGASIVGTD
+276 
-287 AASYIPSTTSA
+287 A
-298 GTTYYYCVVTD
+298 GTTTNGTFDLSKTGEAATCDAAVEVTVTPHPAEHFEVDEVTASND
-309 GKGSATSGFAAIEV
+309 GSVSGPNGEGEYTVTYAQNYNNSSEINVTF
-323 KAKHTVTWNNHG
+323 KQKDQYTVTWNNHG
-335 LTSTSQ
+335 LTSESQ

-352 TPTSCDATSTTFIGW
+352 TPASCDATSTTFIGW
-367 ATENWTGKLA
+367 ATAHWDGKIANLNE
-377 DLAGKTVYTSAA
+377 KTVYTSAA

-400 FAVYAK
+400 FAVFAK

-443 GASSA
+443 GANSA
-448 PGASAVTI
+448 PVASAVTI
-456 ANSKITSNV
+456 ANSKITSDV

-584 TFDGAQDITLQTS
+584 TFDEAQDITLKTS

-615 SAEYSTPI
+615 SAKYSTPI

-639 LTKSSISEGVF
+639 LTKSSISTGVF
-650 NIRCA
+650 NIRYA

-662 GGEYTTAQNV
+662 AGEYTTAQNV
-672 IISAEG
+672 IISADG
-678 AEHIYYTLNG
+678 AEHIYYTING
-688 NDPVPGEEGTSE
+688 DDPIVDPANLYDGS
-700 YTAAISINT
+700 AIAINT
-709 TGSHTIKAIAVKSGY
+709 TGSHTIKAIAVKAGY

-754 KDLVFEAE
+754 KDLVFEEA

-768 GINGTTIYVQDAS
+768 GINGNSVYVQDAS
-781 GKGIMIHGLS
+781 GKGMIIFNKSGYGALEFHVGDRIVG
-791 SLPTNAAVNHQI
+791 TVN
-803 TGTIKAK
+803 GK
-810 YTSYKGQHE
+810 YQAFNGQHE
-819 MTNVDFSGASISEE
+819 MSLAVFAEGVTFTA
-833 PVSRPTPAAVTG
+833 VSRPTPVPVTA
-845 IDATNFNEHTMV
+845 IDETAFNANTQI
-857 LVSIENLYYKSSSDK
+857 LVKIEDLYYKSSSDK

-886 IYDQFGKMS
+886 IYDQFGIMS
-895 GKTMPETSVVC
+895 GKTMPETSVAC
-906 NLTGILSVYNT
+906 NLTGILSVFNT

-926 TDIVADADADAPVF
+926 TDIVADADAAAPTVN
-940 TPAGGADAE
+940 PAGGADAE

-962 AGTKVD
+962 TGTKVD
-968 GLASKTVDINSAIPT
+968 ESASKTVDINSTTPT

-1013 NGQGETTEGT
+1013 NGQDETTEGT

-1116 IGETVQLP
+1116 IGETIQMP

-1171 DNSGYEWQLVTS
+1171 NNSGYEWQLVTS

-1201 KVMSNTISSNVA
+1201 KVMSNTITSNVA

-1227 NAFGSSSQSADAAG
+1227 NAFGSSQSADAAG

-1267 ATAEKKLAWG
+1267 ATAVKKIAWG
-1277 SGTTTWSISIASAN
+1277 SGTTTWSISFAKN
-1291 ANATIQNGTSSYGRF
+1291 NATIQNGTSEYGRF
-1306 LHNVNSNRFTTYT
+1306 LHNVQNTRFTTYT
-1319 SKTSA
+1319 SDPA
-1324 AMLLPQLYVW
+1324 ANMLLPQLYVW

-1346 GGENAPAA
+1346 GGENAPASQPA
-1354 QAADGEGKATV
+1354 VAGEATV
-1365 TDVKPTYTDHIFNG
+1365 TDAKPTYTDHIFNG
-1379 WNTLVGGNGE
+1379 WNTLIGGDGE
-1389 AKVAGDVIDLSAGD
+1389 AKAAGDVIDLSAGD
-1403 VTLYAQWRDPE
+1403 VTLYAQWRDPN

-1423 GGTLIGGESEI
+1423 GGTLIEGESEI
-1434 TPTSVTEGNAYT
+1434 TPNPTSVTEGNAYT

-1503 LKDGDKVYIVAAE
+1503 LKDGDKVYIVAAD

-1556 VGDNFTFND
+1556 VDDNFTFND
-1565 GTGYLYASSSSSNY
+1565 GTGYLYASSSDKNY
-1579 LNTKADLDA
+1579 LNTEADLDN
-1588 NGKWAITIDAN
+1588 NGKWAITINAE
-1599 GVASIIAQGTNSRK
+1599 GVASIIAQGANENNNLKWNNS
-1613 DMRYNASSGQ
+1613 SP
-1623 ERFSCYKSGQKAV
+1623 RFSCYASGQKAV

-1661 KIIGATL
+1661 QIIGATL

-1743 TQDAGFYILYNNQ
+1743 TRDEGYYILYNNQ

-1774 QLNQID
+1774 RLADIT

-1804 GFEAAEANE
+1804 GFENAEANE

-1818 LINGELFILRGEKM
+1818 LINGELFILRGEKV

>member
-34 RLKHYAFML
+34 RLKHLAFML

-52 WGETEYEYQM
+52 WGDNILPKLYLKSKNTPSGDTGWTFTNAACNNAKADYWKMTQSASEVISPEFNISEY
-62 VTSVNDISAG
+62 TSVTVKVKWQNFGGFDTSKSNATIEVSTALNTWKTIGTTGLTVAGTTTVVFDNVETSSSYSKAQIKISTPNADGSVGGRLFSVEVIGEPAAGGCDKKVTISAG
-72 TYVVGALRSTSAT
+72 MTTNGTFDLSKTGEAAT
-85 NNFYFGK
+85 CDAAVEVTVTPHPAEHFEVDEVTASNDG
-92 ASVSSGDW
+92 SVSGP
-100 EVSADY
+100 
-106 ITIAESNGIRKFDAT
+106 NGEGEYTVTYAQNYNNSSEIN
-121 SLPTEAVEFTFTGDN
+121 VTF
-136 TNGFTISNS
+136 
-145 TNYLYYT
+145 
-152 AASNRKLN
+152 
-160 FASTGSTYKWTVSA
+160 
-174 KSSPLISGGV
+174 
-184 VLKRKSGGSASSYTI
+184 
-199 SENSTTVGA
+199 
-208 IRGYS
+208 
-213 STTEYRAIYLFKKQ
+213 KQ
-227 EKSGS
+227 K
-232 TEPTISVDPESAT
+232 DQ
-245 YGVNDVA
+245 Y
-252 KPLSVTATASAG
+252 
-264 DLHYQWYSNTTE
+264 
-276 STEGASIVGTD
+276 
-287 AASYIPSTTSA
+287 
-298 GTTYYYCVVTD
+298 
-309 GKGSATSGFAAIEV
+309 
-323 KAKHTVTWNNHG
+323 TVTWNNHG
-335 LTSTSQ
+335 LTSESQ

-352 TPTSCDATSTTFIGW
+352 TPASCDATSTTFIGW
-367 ATENWTGKLA
+367 ATAHWDGKIANLNE
-377 DLAGKTVYTSAA
+377 KTVYTSAA

-400 FAVYAK
+400 FAVFAK

-443 GASSA
+443 GANSA
-448 PGASAVTI
+448 PVASAVTI
-456 ANSKITSNV
+456 ANSKITSDV

-584 TFDGAQDITLQTS
+584 TFDEAQDITLKTS

-615 SAEYSTPI
+615 SAKYSTPI

-639 LTKSSISEGVF
+639 LTKSSISTGVF
-650 NIRCA
+650 NIRYA

-662 GGEYTTAQNV
+662 AGEYTTAQNV
-672 IISAEG
+672 IISADG
-678 AEHIYYTLNG
+678 AEHIYYTING
-688 NDPVPGEEGTSE
+688 DDPIVDPANLYDGS
-700 YTAAISINT
+700 AIAINT
-709 TGSHTIKAIAVKSGY
+709 TGSHTIKAIAVKAGY

-754 KDLVFEAE
+754 KDLVFEEA

-768 GINGTTIYVQDAS
+768 GINGNSVYVQDAS
-781 GKGIMIHGLS
+781 GKGMIIFNKSGYGALEFHVGDRIVG
-791 SLPTNAAVNHQI
+791 TVN
-803 TGTIKAK
+803 GK
-810 YTSYKGQHE
+810 YQAFNGQHE
-819 MTNVDFSGASISEE
+819 MSLAVFAEGVTFTA
-833 PVSRPTPAAVTG
+833 VSRPTPVPVTA
-845 IDATNFNEHTMV
+845 IDETAFNANTQI
-857 LVSIENLYYKSSSDK
+857 LVKIEDLYYKSSSDK

-886 IYDQFGKMS
+886 IYDQFGIMS
-895 GKTMPETSVVC
+895 GKTMPETSVAC
-906 NLTGILSVYNT
+906 NLTGILSVFNT

-926 TDIVADADADAPVF
+926 TDIVADADAAAPTVN
-940 TPAGGADAE
+940 PAGGADAE

-962 AGTKVD
+962 TGTKVD
-968 GLASKTVDINSAIPT
+968 ESASKTVDINSTTPT

-1013 NGQGETTEGT
+1013 NGQDETTEGT

-1056 ILVNDAAP
+1056 ILVNDGAIATTM
-1064 AEVVEGAE
+1064 VSEGAE
-1072 YSFTMPDAAVTI
+1072 YSFEMPGEAVTI

-1089 EDAKATLTF
+1089 EDAKYALTF
-1098 AKGDADG
+1098 TAGEGSGDAPAISGNEYYAG
-1105 EEAAPENIVDY
+1105 EVI
-1116 IGETVQLP
+1116 QLP
-1124 ANPFTYTGHKFV
+1124 ANTFTYDAQHKFTK
-1136 GWSCDGGTTKLAAGA
+1136 WLIGGTEYAAGA
-1151 NYVLAEDKA
+1151 NYTMPAAPAEA
-1160 FVAQWDEIPTF
+1160 VAQWKTIPAF
-1171 DNSGYEWQLVTS
+1171 ASGDWILVK
-1183 DAQLVAGK
+1183 DAAELSEGS
-1191 YYVIASTAKG
+1191 YVI
-1201 KVMSNTISSNVA
+1201 
-1213 GEIAATFTDGVIAY
+1213 
-1227 NAFGSSSQSADAAG
+1227 
-1241 VAVLQLGGEADAWKL
+1241 
-1256 TEVVANDALLG
+1256 
-1267 ATAEKKLAWG
+1267 
-1277 SGTTTWSISIASAN
+1277 IASAN
-1291 ANATIQNGTSSYGRF
+1291 AKVAMKSYASGNNCKGKGDAEKSGDLLTYDSDYGVFEIGDYEISEVTYKTFFDVETEQYLFLGTDNNYLKAQNAKDANAAWTITSVSSEGVAVVTSKSYNTRKMRY
-1306 LHNVNSNRFTTYT
+1306 NSNSTLFACYT
-1319 SKTSA
+1319 GG
-1324 AMLLPQLYVW
+1324 QGDIVF
-1334 AEKVYKL
+1334 YKYHVPSL
-1341 RYDAN
+1341 KLSYDAN
-1346 GGENAPAA
+1346 AGGDAVTNLPGM
-1354 QAADGEGKATV
+1354 QIADGENKVTV
-1365 TDVKPTYTDHIFNG
+1365 SSETPLRENYIFNG
-1379 WNTLVGGNGE
+1379 WKDGE
-1389 AKVAGDVIDLSAGD
+1389 SNDHAAGDVITLSENM
-1403 VTLYAQWRDPE
+1403 TLYAQWRTPE

-1423 GGTLIGGESEI
+1423 GGTLIEGESEI
-1434 TPTSVTEGNAYT
+1434 TPNPTSVTEGNAYT

-1466 VTYNAGQEIYPTEN
+1466 VTYNAGQVIYPTEN

-1503 LKDGDKVYIVAAE
+1503 LKDGDKVYIVAAD

-1556 VGDNFTFND
+1556 DGDNFTFKD
-1565 GTGYLYASSSSSNY
+1565 GEDYLYASSSDKNY
-1579 LNTKADLDA
+1579 LITKDVLDD
-1588 NGKWAITIDAN
+1588 NGKWAITINAN
-1599 GVASIIAQGTNSRK
+1599 GVASIIAQGANTHNDLKWNNS
-1613 DMRYNASSGQ
+1613 SP
-1623 ERFSCYKSGQKAV
+1623 RFSCYASGQKAV

-1661 KIIGATL
+1661 QIIGATL

-1674 GETSKKIFFD
+1674 GEASKKIFFD

-1710 YYSDNTAEDVVA
+1710 YYSDNTAEDVGA

-1736 PEATHDI
+1736 ENATLPLADN
-1743 TQDAGFYILYNNQ
+1743 ASLGNYILYQNA

-1761 GRKAYVEN
+1761 GRAAYIAN

-1774 QLNQID
+1774 RLNQIT

-1804 GFEAAEANE
+1804 GFENAEANE

>member
-12 RKSVGTTLA
+12 WKSVGTTLA

-52 WGETEYEYQM
+52 WGETATLTLNNLGTN
-62 VTSVNDISAG
+62 VGTTSNTSVETTDIAATGGSTATYTLNYLQGKKQGSAILLAG
-72 TYVVGALRSTSAT
+72 G
-85 NNFYFGK
+85 
-92 ASVSSGDW
+92 
-100 EVSADY
+100 
-106 ITIAESNGIRKFDAT
+106 
-121 SLPTEAVEFTFTGDN
+121 
-136 TNGFTISNS
+136 TNGGTSFISNK
-145 TNYLYYT
+145 T
-152 AASNRKLN
+152 AMPGDIQSVKVYINSGASGQATYHCAFNTTECTARYV
-160 FASTGSTYKWTVSA
+160 TGSTAQKITGGNSHTYTCSVSGA
-174 KSSPLISGGV
+174 RYFCIALGNNKNGQ
-184 VLKRKSGGSASSYTI
+184 VLKVDVTYTAGGTP
-199 SENSTTVGA
+199 
-208 IRGYS
+208 
-213 STTEYRAIYLFKKQ
+213 Q
-227 EKSGS
+227 
-232 TEPTISVDPESAT
+232 PTISVDPKSAT
-245 YGVNDVA
+245 YGVDDVA
-252 KPLSVTATASAG
+252 TELSVTAAPHTSG
-264 DLHYQWYSNTTE
+264 KTLSYKWYSNSSE
-276 STEGASIVGTD
+276 STDGAKQVGTD
-287 AASYIPSTTSA
+287 ETYTPSTSSA
-298 GTTYYYCVVTD
+298 GTTYYYCVVSEQD
-309 GKGSATSGFAAIEV
+309 GGSATSRFATIQV
-323 KAKHTVTWNNHG
+323 KAKHTVTWNNNG
-335 LTSTSQ
+335 TTSTSQ
-341 VYEGE
+341 VIDGE

-389 EMPAVT
+389 EMPEVT

-400 FAVYAK
+400 FAVFAK
-406 VAGESGWIET
+406 ATAGDEEEHEGPSF
-416 AIGDLGA
+416 
-423 SDVFVIVGS
+423 SRSGS
-432 NGSTYAMTNDK
+432 NDTYT
-443 GASSA
+443 
-448 PGASAVTI
+448 T
-456 ANSKITSNV
+456 
-465 ADNIKWNI
+465 
-473 SGNATDGYT
+473 GYT
-482 FYPNG
+482 FSAQAEGKTGYYQDGSGDLRYIQVLNATTPIFSETPNRVTVTAKIGGGTG
-487 DSESWLYCTNTNN
+487 DKGLTDPVQAQLLDNTGEPITGAVVAITSSITTATGDTYAVEIPITGVTSAY
-500 GVRVGTNTNKT
+500 GVRISHKKQS
-511 FTIAD
+511 
-516 GYLKHSGT
+516 GYNVRYYSFSLK
-524 SRYVGIYN
+524 Y
-532 SQDWRCYTA
+532 YTGGA
-541 TSTNINNQAFN
+541 T
-552 FYKYSA
+552 Y
-558 GSASDYMTTCAA
+558 SDYMTTCAA
-570 EGTCEA
+570 AGTCEA
-576 PSFSPVAG
+576 PSFSPAAG
-584 TFDGAQDITLQTS
+584 TFDAAQDITLQTS

-603 YYTLDGTDPDNG
+603 YYTLDGTDPDDG

-639 LTKSSISEGVF
+639 LTKSSISTGVF
-650 NIRCA
+650 NIRYA
-655 QPTFSLA
+655 QPTFSPA
-662 GGEYTTAQNV
+662 GGDYDVAQNV
-672 IISAEG
+672 IISADG
-678 AEHIYYTLNG
+678 ADAIYYAI
-688 NDPVPGEEGTSE
+688 GETPTIDEE
-700 YTAAISINT
+700 HKYTAPIAINT
-709 TGSHTIKAIAVKSGY
+709 TGSHTINAIAVKAGY

-754 KDLVFEAE
+754 KDLVFEEA

-768 GINGTTIYVQDAS
+768 GINGNSVYVQDAS
-781 GKGIMIHGLS
+781 GKGMIIFNKSGYGALEFHVGDRIVG
-791 SLPTNAAVNHQI
+791 TVN
-803 TGTIKAK
+803 GK
-810 YTSYKGQHE
+810 YQAFNGQHE
-819 MTNVDFSGASISEE
+819 MSLAVFAEGVTFTA
-833 PVSRPTPAAVTG
+833 VSRPTPVPVTA
-845 IDATNFNEHTMV
+845 IDETAFNANTQI
-857 LVSIENLYYKSSSDK
+857 LVKIEDLYYKSSSEK
-872 THKFATAGGSTEYT
+872 THKFATTEGGSTEYT
-886 IYDQFGKMS
+886 IYDQFGMMS
-895 GKTMPETSVVC
+895 DKTMPETSVAC

-926 TDIVADADADAPVF
+926 TDIVADADAAAPTVS
-940 TPAGGADAE
+940 PAGGADAE

-968 GLASKTVDINSAIPT
+968 GLASKTVDINSVIPT
-983 EVTVK
+983 EVTVE
-988 VTRDFYRPVNY
+988 VTRDFYRSVNY

-1116 IGETVQLP
+1116 IGETIQMP

-1151 NYVLAEDKA
+1151 NYTLVDDKE

-1256 TEVVANDALLG
+1256 TEVVENDALLG
-1267 ATAEKKLAWG
+1267 ATAVKKIAWG
-1277 SGTTTWSISIASAN
+1277 SGTTTWSISFAKN
-1291 ANATIQNGTSSYGRF
+1291 NATIQNGTSEYGRF
-1306 LHNVNSNRFTTYT
+1306 LHNVQNTRFTTYT
-1319 SKTSA
+1319 SDPA
-1324 AMLLPQLYVW
+1324 ANMLLPQLYVW

-1389 AKVAGDVIDLSAGD
+1389 AKAAGDVIDLSAGD
-1403 VTLYAQWRDPE
+1403 VTLYAQWRDPN

-1423 GGTLIGGESEI
+1423 GGTLIEGESEI
-1434 TPTSVTEGNAYT
+1434 TPNPTSVTEGNAYT

-1503 LKDGDKVYIVAAE
+1503 LKDGDKVYIVAADD
-1516 YNVAMGTQNDGN
+1516 NVAMGTQNDGN

-1556 VGDNFTFND
+1556 VGDKFTFND
-1565 GTGYLYASSSSSNY
+1565 GTGFLYASSSDKNY
-1579 LNTKADLDA
+1579 LITKDVLDD
-1588 NGKWAITIDAN
+1588 NGKWAITIDAD
-1599 GVASIIAQGTNSRK
+1599 GVASIIAKGANENNNLKWNNS
-1613 DMRYNASSGQ
+1613 SP
-1623 ERFSCYKSGQKAV
+1623 RFSCYKSGQKAV
-1636 SIYKRPDYSR
+1636 SIYKRPDYTR

-1661 KIIGATL
+1661 QIIGATL

-1710 YYSDNTAEDVVA
+1710 YYSDNTAENVGT
-1722 GNRNGLIGFYDLNN
+1722 GNRNGLIGFYDLND
-1736 PEATHDI
+1736 PAARHDI
-1743 TQDAGFYILYNNQ
+1743 TQNAGFYILYNNQ

-1761 GRKAYVEN
+1761 GREAYVEN

-1774 QLNQID
+1774 QLDQIL

-1804 GFEAAEANE
+1804 GVENGELINGE
-1813 APRKV
+1813 NGVQKV
-1818 LINGELFILRGEKM
+1818 LIDGELFILRGEKM

>member
-21 LTVGSPSFDRRYS
+21 LTVGSPSFDRRGTM
-34 RLKHYAFML
+34 LKHYAFML

-52 WGETEYEYQM
+52 WGDNILSKLYLKSKNTPSGDTGWTFTNAACNNAKADYWKMTQSASEVISPEFNISEY
-62 VTSVNDISAG
+62 TSVTVKVKWQNFGSFDTSKSNATIEVSTALNTWKTIGTTGLTVAGTTTVVFDNVETSSSYSKAQIKISTPNADGSVGGRLFSVEVIGEPAAGGCDKKVTISAG
-72 TYVVGALRSTSAT
+72 MTTNGTFDLSKKGEAAT
-85 NNFYFGK
+85 CD
-92 ASVSSGDW
+92 AAV
-100 EVSADY
+100 EV
-106 ITIAESNGIRKFDAT
+106 TVTPHPAEHFEVDEVTASNGGIVSGPNGEGEYTVTYAQDYNN
-121 SLPTEAVEFTFTGDN
+121 SSEINVTF
-136 TNGFTISNS
+136 
-145 TNYLYYT
+145 
-152 AASNRKLN
+152 
-160 FASTGSTYKWTVSA
+160 
-174 KSSPLISGGV
+174 
-184 VLKRKSGGSASSYTI
+184 
-199 SENSTTVGA
+199 
-208 IRGYS
+208 
-213 STTEYRAIYLFKKQ
+213 KQ
-227 EKSGS
+227 
-232 TEPTISVDPESAT
+232 
-245 YGVNDVA
+245 
-252 KPLSVTATASAG
+252 
-264 DLHYQWYSNTTE
+264 
-276 STEGASIVGTD
+276 
-287 AASYIPSTTSA
+287 
-298 GTTYYYCVVTD
+298 
-309 GKGSATSGFAAIEV
+309 
-323 KAKHTVTWNNHG
+323 KAQYTVTWNNHG
-335 LTSTSQ
+335 LISTSQ

-389 EMPAVT
+389 EMPEVT

-400 FAVYAK
+400 FAVFAK
-406 VAGESGWIET
+406 ATAGDEEEHEGPSF
-416 AIGDLGA
+416 
-423 SDVFVIVGS
+423 SRSGS
-432 NGSTYAMTNDK
+432 NDTYT
-443 GASSA
+443 
-448 PGASAVTI
+448 T
-456 ANSKITSNV
+456 
-465 ADNIKWNI
+465 
-473 SGNATDGYT
+473 GYT
-482 FYPNG
+482 FSAQAEGKTGYYQDGSGDLRYIQVLNATTPIFSATPNRVTVTAKIGGGTGGKDLTDPVQAQLLDNTGAPITGAVVAITSHITTATG
-487 DSESWLYCTNTNN
+487 DTYADIEIPTAGITSAY
-500 GVRVGTNTNKT
+500 GVRISHQKQS
-511 FTIAD
+511 
-516 GYLKHSGT
+516 GYNVRYYSFSLKYYTGGATYSG
-524 SRYVGIYN
+524 
-532 SQDWRCYTA
+532 
-541 TSTNINNQAFN
+541 
-552 FYKYSA
+552 
-558 GSASDYMTTCAA
+558 YMTTCAA

-576 PSFSPVAG
+576 PSFSPAAG
-584 TFDGAQDITLQTS
+584 TFDEAKDITLQTS

-655 QPTFSLA
+655 QPTFSPA
-662 GGEYTTAQNV
+662 GGDYDVAQNV
-672 IISAEG
+672 TISADG
-678 AEHIYYTLNG
+678 AAIYYAI
-688 NDPVPGEEGTSE
+688 GETPTIDEE
-700 YTAAISINT
+700 HKYTAPIAINT
-709 TGSHTIKAIAVKSGY
+709 TGSHTINAIAVKEGY

-739 YGSIAEFV
+739 YGSIAEFIDGAP
-747 TAKPNTA
+747 TAAA

-768 GINGTTIYVQDAS
+768 GINGTTIYIQDAS
-781 GKGIMIHGLS
+781 GKGIMIFGLS
-791 SLPTNAAVNHQI
+791 PLPTNAAVNHQI
-803 TGTIKAK
+803 TGTINAK
-810 YTSYKGQHE
+810 YTSFKGQHE
-819 MTNVDFSGASISEE
+819 MTNVDFSGASISED
-833 PVSRPTPAAVTG
+833 PVSRPIPAAVTG
-845 IDATNFNEHTMV
+845 IDATNFNAHTMV
-857 LVSIENLYYKSSSDK
+857 LVSIENLYYKSSNNK
-872 THKFATAGGSTEYT
+872 THTFATTEGGSTEYT
-886 IYDQFGKMS
+886 IYDQFGMMS
-895 GKTMPETSVVC
+895 DKTMPETSVAC

-926 TDIVADADADAPVF
+926 TDIVADADAAAPVF

-968 GLASKTVDINSAIPT
+968 GLASKTVDINSVIPT
-983 EVTVK
+983 EVTVE
-988 VTRDFYRPVNY
+988 VTRDFYRSVNY

-1124 ANPFTYTGHKFV
+1124 ANPFTYTGHKFA

-1171 DNSGYEWQLVTS
+1171 NNSGYEWQLVTS

-1191 YYVIASTAKG
+1191 YYVIASMAKG
-1201 KVMSNTISSNVA
+1201 KVMSNTISNSIA

-1241 VAVLQLGGEADAWKL
+1241 VAVLQLGGGADAWTL

-1334 AEKVYKL
+1334 ALKTYKL

-1354 QAADGEGKATV
+1354 QPAVAGEATV
-1365 TDVKPTYTDHIFNG
+1365 TNAKPTYTDHIFNG

-1389 AKVAGDVIDLSAGD
+1389 AKAAGDVIDLSAGD
-1403 VTLYAQWRDPE
+1403 VTLYAQWREPE
-1414 TYSISYDAN
+1414 TYNISYDAN
-1423 GGTLIGGESEI
+1423 GGTLIEGESEI

-1503 LKDGDKVYIVAAE
+1503 LKDGDKVYIVAADD
-1516 YNVAMGTQNDGN
+1516 NVAMGTQNDGN

-1556 VGDNFTFND
+1556 DGDNFTFND
-1565 GTGYLYASSSSSNY
+1565 GTGYLYASSSEKNY
-1579 LNTKADLDA
+1579 LNTEVDLDN
-1588 NGKWAITIDAN
+1588 NGKWAITIDAE
-1599 GVASIIAQGTNSRK
+1599 GVASIIAKGANKNNNLKWNNS
-1613 DMRYNASSGQ
+1613 SP
-1623 ERFSCYKSGQKAV
+1623 RFSCYASGQKAV

-1710 YYSDNTAEDVVA
+1710 YYSDNTAENVGA
-1722 GNRNGLIGFYDLNN
+1722 GNRNGLIGFYNLTD
-1736 PEATHDI
+1736 PTARHYI
-1743 TQDAGFYILYNNQ
+1743 TQDEGFYILYNNQ

-1761 GRKAYVEN
+1761 GREAYVEN
-1769 YRAYI
+1769 YRAFI
-1774 QLNQID
+1774 QLNQIR

-1804 GFEAAEANE
+1804 GFENAEANE

>member
-1 MKNFNLLRKSE
+1 M
-12 RKSVGTTLA
+12 
-21 LTVGSPSFDRRYS
+21 
-34 RLKHYAFML
+34 
-43 LFLLGSLNV
+43 
-52 WGETEYEYQM
+52 
-62 VTSVNDISAG
+62 
-72 TYVVGALRSTSAT
+72 
-85 NNFYFGK
+85 
-92 ASVSSGDW
+92 
-100 EVSADY
+100 
-106 ITIAESNGIRKFDAT
+106 
-121 SLPTEAVEFTFTGDN
+121 
-136 TNGFTISNS
+136 
-145 TNYLYYT
+145 
-152 AASNRKLN
+152 
-160 FASTGSTYKWTVSA
+160 
-174 KSSPLISGGV
+174 
-184 VLKRKSGGSASSYTI
+184 
-199 SENSTTVGA
+199 
-208 IRGYS
+208 
-213 STTEYRAIYLFKKQ
+213 
-227 EKSGS
+227 
-232 TEPTISVDPESAT
+232 
-245 YGVNDVA
+245 
-252 KPLSVTATASAG
+252 
-264 DLHYQWYSNTTE
+264 
-276 STEGASIVGTD
+276 
-287 AASYIPSTTSA
+287 
-298 GTTYYYCVVTD
+298 
-309 GKGSATSGFAAIEV
+309 
-323 KAKHTVTWNNHG
+323 
-335 LTSTSQ
+335 
-341 VYEGE
+341 
-346 KPVFPE
+346 
-352 TPTSCDATSTTFIGW
+352 
-367 ATENWTGKLA
+367 
-377 DLAGKTVYTSAA
+377 
-389 EMPAVT
+389 
-395 GPVEY
+395 
-400 FAVYAK
+400 
-406 VAGESGWIET
+406 
-416 AIGDLGA
+416 
-423 SDVFVIVGS
+423 
-432 NGSTYAMTNDK
+432 
-443 GASSA
+443 
-448 PGASAVTI
+448 
-456 ANSKITSNV
+456 
-465 ADNIKWNI
+465 
-473 SGNATDGYT
+473 
-482 FYPNG
+482 
-487 DSESWLYCTNTNN
+487 
-500 GVRVGTNTNKT
+500 RVGTNTNKT
-511 FTIAD
+511 FAISG

-570 EGTCEA
+570 AGTCEA

-584 TFDGAQDITLQTS
+584 TFDAAQDITLQTS

-615 SAEYSTPI
+615 SAEYSIPI

-655 QPTFSLA
+655 QPTFSPA
-662 GGEYTTAQNV
+662 GGDYDVVQNV
-672 IISAEG
+672 IISADG
-678 AEHIYYTLNG
+678 AAIYYAI
-688 NDPVPGEEGTSE
+688 GETPTIDEE
-700 YTAAISINT
+700 HKYTAPIAINT
-709 TGSHTIKAIAVKSGY
+709 TGSHTINAIAVKEGY

-739 YGSIAEFV
+739 YGSIAEFIDGAP
-747 TAKPNTA
+747 TAAA
-754 KDLVFEAE
+754 KDLVFEAD
-762 DNCVIT
+762 DNCIIT
-768 GINGTTIYVQDAS
+768 GINGTTIYIQDAS
-781 GKGIMIHGLS
+781 GKGIMIFGLS

-803 TGTIKAK
+803 TGTINAK
-810 YTSYKGQHE
+810 YTSFKGQHE
-819 MTNVDFSGASISEE
+819 MTNVDFSGASISED
-833 PVSRPTPAAVTG
+833 PVSRPTPAPVTG

-886 IYDQFGKMS
+886 IYDQFGIMS
-895 GKTMPETSVVC
+895 GKTMPETSVAC

-926 TDIVADADADAPVF
+926 TDIVADADAAAPVF
-940 TPAGGADAE
+940 TPAGGATEGEAVQVDLNSYVSIAPADANHSVNITSAQITTTE
-949 NAVTAAAV
+949 PVSVTAV
-957 EITAA
+957 SSRNFYRNTSV
-962 AGTKVD
+962 TKWYY
-968 GLASKTVDINSAIPT
+968 GNSASASY
-983 EVTVK
+983 E
-988 VTRDFYRPVNY
+988 
-999 SCGWY
+999 
-1004 KAAAAKYNI
+1004 I
-1013 NGQGETTEGT
+1013 NGQGSTAQGT
-1023 VVAKVAGVEAATAA
+1023 IVAKVNDEIAASAK
-1037 EGDEVHV
+1037 ENDEVHV
-1044 FITPNAHFHLAT
+1044 FVTPEEHFALNTIT
-1056 ILVNDAAP
+1056 VNGNVPTTESA
-1064 AEVVEGAE
+1064 GTE
-1072 YSFTMPDAAVTI
+1072 YSFTMPGEAVTI

-1098 AKGDADG
+1098 AKGEANG
-1105 EEAAPENIVDY
+1105 EEAAPANIEDY

-1183 DAQLVAGK
+1183 EEQLVAGK

-1227 NAFGSSSQSADAAG
+1227 NAFGSSQSADAAG
-1241 VAVLQLGGEADAWKL
+1241 VAVLQLGGEEGAWTL

-1354 QAADGEGKATV
+1354 QPAVAGEAKV
-1365 TDVKPTYTDHIFNG
+1365 TEAKPTYTDHIFNG
-1379 WNTLVGGNGE
+1379 WNTLIGGDGE
-1389 AKVAGDVIDLSAGD
+1389 AKAAGDVIELSAGD
-1403 VTLYAQWRDPE
+1403 VTLYAQWREPE
-1414 TYSISYDAN
+1414 TYNISYDAN
-1423 GGTLIGGESEI
+1423 GGTLIEGESEI
-1434 TPTSVTEGNAYT
+1434 TPTSVTEGNLYT

-1516 YNVAMGTQNDGN
+1516 HNVAMGTQNDGN

-1556 VGDNFTFND
+1556 VDDNFTFND
-1565 GTGYLYASSSSSNY
+1565 GTGYLYASSSSSN
-1579 LNTKADLDA
+1579 NLDTEA
-1588 NGKWAITIDAN
+1588 NLDDNGKWAITINAN

-1623 ERFSCYKSGQKAV
+1623 ERFSCYRSGQKAV
-1636 SIYKRPDYSR
+1636 SIYKRPDYTR

-1674 GETSKKIFFD
+1674 GVASKKIFFD

-1710 YYSDNTAEDVVA
+1710 YYSDNTAENV
-1722 GNRNGLIGFYDLNN
+1722 
-1736 PEATHDI
+1736 
-1743 TQDAGFYILYNNQ
+1743 
-1756 YWLVS
+1756 
-1761 GRKAYVEN
+1761 
-1769 YRAYI
+1769 
-1774 QLNQID
+1774 
-1780 PSEPTLAPGRRR
+1780 
-1792 ISMSVNDTQTTT
+1792 
-1804 GFEAAEANE
+1804 
-1813 APRKV
+1813 
-1818 LINGELFILRGEKM
+1818 
-1832 YDAKG
+1832 
-1837 QLVK
+1837 

>member
-1 MKNFNLLRKSE
+1 MSGADGY
-12 RKSVGTTLA
+12 SVI
-21 LTVGSPSFDRRYS
+21 VGDP
-34 RLKHYAFML
+34 
-43 LFLLGSLNV
+43 
-52 WGETEYEYQM
+52 
-62 VTSVNDISAG
+62 TSV
-72 TYVVGALRSTSAT
+72 T
-85 NNFYFGK
+85 NN
-92 ASVSSGDW
+92 
-100 EVSADY
+100 
-106 ITIAESNGIRKFDAT
+106 
-121 SLPTEAVEFTFTGDN
+121 GDN
-136 TNGFTISNS
+136 TF
-145 TNYLYYT
+145 
-152 AASNRKLN
+152 
-160 FASTGSTYKWTVSA
+160 TVSTTA
-174 KSSPLISGGV
+174 DC
-184 VLKRKSGGSASSYTI
+184 TI
-199 SENSTTVGA
+199 KINFEA
-208 IRGYS
+208 IPQY
-213 STTEYRAIYLFKKQ
+213 
-227 EKSGS
+227 
-232 TEPTISVDPESAT
+232 
-245 YGVNDVA
+245 
-252 KPLSVTATASAG
+252 
-264 DLHYQWYSNTTE
+264 
-276 STEGASIVGTD
+276 
-287 AASYIPSTTSA
+287 
-298 GTTYYYCVVTD
+298 
-309 GKGSATSGFAAIEV
+309 
-323 KAKHTVTWNNHG
+323 TVTWNNHG

-367 ATENWTGKLA
+367 ATENWTGRLA

-423 SDVFVIVGS
+423 SDVFVFSDGS
-432 NGSTYAMTNDK
+432 YALNND
-443 GASSA
+443 GGTSDA
-448 PGASAVTI
+448 PT
-456 ANSKITSNV
+456 ANAITVSDGKITSDV
-465 ADNIKWNI
+465 ANNLKWNI

-487 DSESWLYCTNTNN
+487 SAATWLYCNTTKASSSNN
-500 GVRVGTNTNKT
+500 NMRVGTGDRKVFEIN
-511 FTIAD
+511 AS
-516 GYLKHSGT
+516 GYLVTKDTYTARYLSRYDDSGT
-524 SRYVGIYN
+524 P
-532 SQDWRCYTA
+532 QDFRGY
-541 TSTNINNQAFN
+541 TSTGSAISPK

-576 PSFSPVAG
+576 PSFSPAAG

-639 LTKSSISEGVF
+639 LTKSSISTGVF

-662 GGEYTTAQNV
+662 AGEYTTAQNV
-672 IISAEG
+672 TISAAG
-678 AEHIYYTLNG
+678 ADAVYYTING
-688 NDPVPGEEGTSE
+688 DDPSVDPANLYDGS
-700 YTAAISINT
+700 AIAINT
-709 TGSHTIKAIAVKSGY
+709 TGSHTIKAIAVKAGY

-754 KDLVFEAE
+754 KDLVFEEA

-768 GINGTTIYVQDAS
+768 GINGNSVYVQDAS
-781 GKGIMIHGLS
+781 GKGMIIFNKSGYGALEFHVGDRIVG
-791 SLPTNAAVNHQI
+791 TVN
-803 TGTIKAK
+803 GK
-810 YTSYKGQHE
+810 YQAFNGQHE
-819 MTNVDFSGASISEE
+819 MSLAVFAEGVTFTA
-833 PVSRPTPAAVTG
+833 VSRPTPVPVTA
-845 IDATNFNEHTMV
+845 IDETAFNANTQI
-857 LVSIENLYYKSSSDK
+857 LVKIEDLYYKSSSDK
-872 THKFATAGGSTEYT
+872 THKFATTEGGSTEYT
-886 IYDQFGKMS
+886 IYDQFGIMS
-895 GKTMPETSVVC
+895 GKTMPETSVAC
-906 NLTGILSVYNT
+906 NLTGILSIYNT

-940 TPAGGADAE
+940 TPAGGATEGEAVQVDLNSYVSIAPADANHSVDITSAQITTTE
-949 NAVTAAAV
+949 PVSVTAV
-957 EITAA
+957 
-962 AGTKVD
+962 
-968 GLASKTVDINSAIPT
+968 SS
-983 EVTVK
+983 
-988 VTRDFYRPVNY
+988 RDFYRNTSVTK
-999 SCGWY
+999 WY
-1004 KAAAAKYNI
+1004 YGNSASASYDI
-1013 NGQGETTEGT
+1013 NGQGSTPQGT
-1023 VVAKVAGVEAATAA
+1023 IVAKVNDEIAASAK
-1037 EGDEVHV
+1037 ENDEVHV

-1064 AEVVEGAE
+1064 AKVVEGAE
-1072 YSFTMPDAAVTI
+1072 YSFTMPGEAVTI
-1084 AVTWT
+1084 VVTWT
-1089 EDAKATLTF
+1089 EDEKATLTF
-1098 AKGDADG
+1098 AKGDANG

-1201 KVMSNTISSNVA
+1201 KVMSNTISNSIA
-1213 GEIAATFTDGVIAY
+1213 SEIAATFTDGVIAY
-1227 NAFGSSSQSADAAG
+1227 NAFGSSQSADVAG

-1256 TEVVANDALLG
+1256 TEVVENDALLG
-1267 ATAEKKLAWG
+1267 ATAVKKIAWG
-1277 SGTTTWSISIASAN
+1277 SGTTTWSISFAN
-1291 ANATIQNGTSSYGRF
+1291 NNATIQNGTSAYGRF
-1306 LHNVNSNRFTTYT
+1306 LHNVQNTRFTTYT
-1319 SKTSA
+1319 SDPA
-1324 AMLLPQLYVW
+1324 ANMLLPQLYVW

-1354 QAADGEGKATV
+1354 QPAVAGEATV
-1365 TDVKPTYTDHIFNG
+1365 TDAKPTYTGHIFNG
-1379 WNTLVGGNGE
+1379 WNTLIGGDGE

-1403 VTLYAQWRDPE
+1403 VTLYAQWREPA
-1414 TYSISYDAN
+1414 TVTISYDAN
-1423 GGTLIGGESEI
+1423 GGTLIEGESEI
-1434 TPTSVTEGNAYT
+1434 TPNPTSVTEGNAYT

-1503 LKDGDKVYIVAAE
+1503 LKDGDKVYIVAAD
-1516 YNVAMGTQNDGN
+1516 YNVAMGTQHGTD

-1556 VGDNFTFND
+1556 VDDNFTFYD

-1579 LNTKADLDA
+1579 LNTKDVLDA
-1588 NGKWAITIDAN
+1588 NGKWAITIDAD

-1623 ERFSCYKSGQKAV
+1623 ERFSCYATSTTMKAV

-1661 KIIGATL
+1661 QIIGATL

-1674 GETSKKIFFD
+1674 GEASKKIFFD

-1710 YYSDNTAEDVVA
+1710 YYSDNTAENVGA
-1722 GNRNGLIGFYDLNN
+1722 GNHNGLIGFYDLND
-1736 PEATHDI
+1736 PAATHNI
-1743 TQDAGFYILYNNQ
+1743 TQDEGYYILYNNQ

-1774 QLNQID
+1774 RLADIT

-1792 ISMSVNDTQTTT
+1792 ISMSVNDTQTAT
-1804 GFEAAEANE
+1804 GFENAEANE
-1813 APRKV
+1813 APHKV

>member
-1 MKNFNLLRKSE
+1 M
-12 RKSVGTTLA
+12 
-21 LTVGSPSFDRRYS
+21 
-34 RLKHYAFML
+34 
-43 LFLLGSLNV
+43 
-52 WGETEYEYQM
+52 
-62 VTSVNDISAG
+62 
-72 TYVVGALRSTSAT
+72 
-85 NNFYFGK
+85 
-92 ASVSSGDW
+92 
-100 EVSADY
+100 
-106 ITIAESNGIRKFDAT
+106 
-121 SLPTEAVEFTFTGDN
+121 
-136 TNGFTISNS
+136 
-145 TNYLYYT
+145 
-152 AASNRKLN
+152 
-160 FASTGSTYKWTVSA
+160 
-174 KSSPLISGGV
+174 
-184 VLKRKSGGSASSYTI
+184 
-199 SENSTTVGA
+199 
-208 IRGYS
+208 
-213 STTEYRAIYLFKKQ
+213 
-227 EKSGS
+227 
-232 TEPTISVDPESAT
+232 
-245 YGVNDVA
+245 
-252 KPLSVTATASAG
+252 
-264 DLHYQWYSNTTE
+264 
-276 STEGASIVGTD
+276 
-287 AASYIPSTTSA
+287 
-298 GTTYYYCVVTD
+298 
-309 GKGSATSGFAAIEV
+309 
-323 KAKHTVTWNNHG
+323 
-335 LTSTSQ
+335 
-341 VYEGE
+341 
-346 KPVFPE
+346 
-352 TPTSCDATSTTFIGW
+352 
-367 ATENWTGKLA
+367 A

-389 EMPAVT
+389 EMPEVT

-406 VAGESGWIET
+406 IAGESGWIET

-423 SDVFVIVGS
+423 SDVFVIVG
-432 NGSTYAMTNDK
+432 NNESTYAMTNDK
-443 GASSA
+443 GTDSAPKASS
-448 PGASAVTI
+448 VTI
-456 ANSKITSNV
+456 ADSKITSDV

-487 DSESWLYCTNTNN
+487 STTTWLYCTNTNN

-511 FTIAD
+511 FAISG

-570 EGTCEA
+570 AGTCEA

-584 TFDGAQDITLQTS
+584 TFDAAQDITLQTS

-603 YYTLDGTDPDNG
+603 YYTLDGTDPDDG

-655 QPTFSLA
+655 QPTFSPA
-662 GGEYTTAQNV
+662 GGDYDVAQNV
-672 IISAEG
+672 IISADG
-678 AEHIYYTLNG
+678 AAIYYAI
-688 NDPVPGEEGTSE
+688 GETPTIDEE
-700 YTAAISINT
+700 HKYTAPIAINT
-709 TGSHTIKAIAVKSGY
+709 TGSHTINAIAVKAGY

-754 KDLVFEAE
+754 KDLVFEEA

-768 GINGTTIYVQDAS
+768 GINGNSVYVQDAS
-781 GKGIMIHGLS
+781 GKGMIIFNKSGYGALEFHVGDRIVG
-791 SLPTNAAVNHQI
+791 TVN
-803 TGTIKAK
+803 GK
-810 YTSYKGQHE
+810 YQAFNGQHE
-819 MTNVDFSGASISEE
+819 MSLAVFAEGVTFTA
-833 PVSRPTPAAVTG
+833 VSRPTPVPVTA
-845 IDATNFNEHTMV
+845 IDETAFNANTQI
-857 LVSIENLYYKSSSDK
+857 LVKIEDLYYKSSIEK
-872 THKFATAGGSTEYT
+872 THKFATTAGGSTEYT
-886 IYDQFGKMS
+886 IYDQFGIMS
-895 GKTMPETSVVC
+895 GKTMPETSVAC
-906 NLTGILSVYNT
+906 NLTGILSIYNT

-926 TDIVADADADAPVF
+926 TDIVADADAAAPTVS
-940 TPAGGADAE
+940 PAGGADAE

-968 GLASKTVDINSAIPT
+968 GQASKTVDINSAIPT
-983 EVTVK
+983 EVTVE
-988 VTRDFYRPVNY
+988 VTRDFYRSVNY

-1098 AKGDADG
+1098 AKGEANS
-1105 EEAAPENIVDY
+1105 EEAAPGNIVDY

-1151 NYVLAEDKA
+1151 NYTLVDDKE

-1201 KVMSNTISSNVA
+1201 KVMSNTITSNVA

-1227 NAFGSSSQSADAAG
+1227 NAFGSSQSADAAG

-1389 AKVAGDVIDLSAGD
+1389 AKAAGDVIDLSEGD
-1403 VTLYAQWRDPE
+1403 VTLYAQWRDPN

-1423 GGTLIGGESEI
+1423 GGTLIEGESEI
-1434 TPTSVTEGNAYT
+1434 TPNPTSVTEGNAYT

-1503 LKDGDKVYIVAAE
+1503 LKDGDKVYIVAADD
-1516 YNVAMGTQNDGN
+1516 NVAMGTQNDGN

-1556 VGDNFTFND
+1556 VGDKFTFND
-1565 GTGYLYASSSSSNY
+1565 GTGFLYASSSDKNY
-1579 LNTKADLDA
+1579 LITKDVLDD
-1588 NGKWAITIDAN
+1588 NGKWAITIDAD
-1599 GVASIIAQGTNSRK
+1599 GVASIIAKGANENNNLKWNNS
-1613 DMRYNASSGQ
+1613 SP
-1623 ERFSCYKSGQKAV
+1623 RFSCYKSGQKAV
-1636 SIYKRPDYSR
+1636 SIYKRPDYTR

-1661 KIIGATL
+1661 KIYGASL

-1674 GETSKKIFFD
+1674 GAASKKIFFD

-1696 YIFQPAAGVEKINV
+1696 YIFQPTAGVEKINV
-1710 YYSDNTAEDVVA
+1710 YYSDNTAENVGA
-1722 GNRNGLIGFYDLNN
+1722 GNRNGLIGFYNLND
-1736 PEATHDI
+1736 PTARHDI
-1743 TQDAGFYILYNNQ
+1743 DQDAGFYILYNNQ

-1774 QLNQID
+1774 QLNQIT

-1804 GFEAAEANE
+1804 GFEAGELINGE
-1813 APRKV
+1813 NGVQKV
-1818 LINGELFILRGEKM
+1818 LIDGELFILRGEKM

>member
-1 MKNFNLLRKSE
+1 
-12 RKSVGTTLA
+12 
-21 LTVGSPSFDRRYS
+21 
-34 RLKHYAFML
+34 ML

-52 WGETEYEYQM
+52 WGDNILPKLYLTSRNTPSGNTGWTFTNAACDNAKADYWKMTQSASEVISPEFNISEY
-62 VTSVNDISAG
+62 TSVTVKVKWQNFGSFNASKSNATIKVSTALNTWETIGTTGLTVAGTTTVVFDDVETLSSYSKAQIKISTPNADGSVGGRLFSVEVIGEPAAGGCDKKVTISAG
-72 TYVVGALRSTSAT
+72 TTTNGTFDLSKTGEAAT
-85 NNFYFGK
+85 CDAAVEVTVTPHPAEHFEVDEVTASNDG
-92 ASVSSGDW
+92 SVSGPNG
-100 EVSADY
+100 EGEYTVTYAQDY
-106 ITIAESNGIRKFDAT
+106 NNSSEIN
-121 SLPTEAVEFTFTGDN
+121 VTF
-136 TNGFTISNS
+136 
-145 TNYLYYT
+145 
-152 AASNRKLN
+152 
-160 FASTGSTYKWTVSA
+160 
-174 KSSPLISGGV
+174 
-184 VLKRKSGGSASSYTI
+184 
-199 SENSTTVGA
+199 
-208 IRGYS
+208 
-213 STTEYRAIYLFKKQ
+213 KQ
-227 EKSGS
+227 K
-232 TEPTISVDPESAT
+232 DQ
-245 YGVNDVA
+245 Y
-252 KPLSVTATASAG
+252 
-264 DLHYQWYSNTTE
+264 
-276 STEGASIVGTD
+276 
-287 AASYIPSTTSA
+287 
-298 GTTYYYCVVTD
+298 
-309 GKGSATSGFAAIEV
+309 
-323 KAKHTVTWNNHG
+323 TVTWNNHG

-377 DLAGKTVYTSAA
+377 NLAGKTVYTSAA

-400 FAVYAK
+400 FAVFAK

-423 SDVFVIVGS
+423 SDVFVIVGN
-432 NGSTYAMTNDK
+432 NGSTYAMTNDNK
-443 GASSA
+443 ASSA
-448 PGASAVTI
+448 PGASSVTI
-456 ANSKITSNV
+456 ADSKITSDV

-511 FTIAD
+511 FAID
-516 GYLKHSGT
+516 GGYLKHSGT

-532 SQDWRCYTA
+532 SQDWRCYTG
-541 TSTNINNQAFN
+541 TDGNIKNQTFK

-558 GSASDYMTTCAA
+558 GSASNYMTTCAA
-570 EGTCEA
+570 AGTCEA
-576 PSFSPVAG
+576 PSFSPAAS
-584 TFDGAQDITLQTS
+584 TFDEAQDITLKTS

-615 SAEYSTPI
+615 SAKYSTPI

-639 LTKSSISEGVF
+639 LTESSISEGVF

-655 QPTFSLA
+655 QPTFSPA
-662 GGEYTTAQNV
+662 GGDYDVVQNV
-672 IISAEG
+672 IISADG
-678 AEHIYYTLNG
+678 ADAIYYAI
-688 NDPVPGEEGTSE
+688 GETPTIDEE
-700 YTAAISINT
+700 HKYTAPIAINT
-709 TGSHTIKAIAVKSGY
+709 TGSHTINAIAVKAGY

-754 KDLVFEAE
+754 KDLVFEEA

-768 GINGTTIYVQDAS
+768 GINGNSVYVQDAS
-781 GKGIMIHGLS
+781 GKGMIIFNKSGYGALEFHVGDRIVG
-791 SLPTNAAVNHQI
+791 TVN
-803 TGTIKAK
+803 GK
-810 YTSYKGQHE
+810 YQAFNGQHE
-819 MTNVDFSGASISEE
+819 MSLAVFAEGVTFTA
-833 PVSRPTPAAVTG
+833 VSRPTPVPVTA
-845 IDATNFNEHTMV
+845 IDETAFNANTQI
-857 LVSIENLYYKSSSDK
+857 LVKIEDLYYKSSSDK
-872 THKFATAGGSTEYT
+872 THKFATTEGGSTEYT
-886 IYDQFGKMS
+886 IYDQFGIMS
-895 GKTMPETSVVC
+895 GKTMPETSVAC
-906 NLTGILSVYNT
+906 NLTGILSIYNT

-926 TDIVADADADAPVF
+926 TDIVADADAAAPTVS
-940 TPAGGADAE
+940 PAGGADAE

-968 GLASKTVDINSAIPT
+968 GLASKTVDINSVIPT
-983 EVTVK
+983 EVTVE
-988 VTRDFYRPVNY
+988 VTRDFYRSVNY

-1151 NYVLAEDKA
+1151 NYTLVDDKE
-1160 FVAQWDEIPTF
+1160 FLAQWDEIPTF

-1227 NAFGSSSQSADAAG
+1227 NAFGSSSQSADVAG
-1241 VAVLQLGGEADAWKL
+1241 VAVLQLGGEEGAWTL

-1306 LHNVNSNRFTTYT
+1306 LHNVNGTRFTTYT
-1319 SKTSA
+1319 SNTNVS
-1324 AMLLPQLYVW
+1324 MLLPQLYVW

-1389 AKVAGDVIDLSAGD
+1389 AKAAGDVIDLSAGD
-1403 VTLYAQWRDPE
+1403 VTLYAQWREPN

-1423 GGTLIGGESEI
+1423 GGTLIEGESEI

-1503 LKDGDKVYIVAAE
+1503 LKEGDKVYIVAAD
-1516 YNVAMGTQNDGN
+1516 YNVAMGTQNDDN

-1565 GTGYLYASSSSSNY
+1565 GTGYLYASSSQKNY
-1579 LNTKADLDA
+1579 LNTEVDLDD
-1588 NGKWAITIDAN
+1588 NGKWAITIDAD
-1599 GVASIIAQGTNSRK
+1599 GVASIIAQGDKSRN
-1613 DMRYNASSGQ
+1613 DIRYNASSGQ
-1623 ERFSCYKSGQKAV
+1623 ERFSCYATSTTMKAV

-1674 GETSKKIFFD
+1674 GGASKKIFFD

-1736 PEATHDI
+1736 ENATLPLADN
-1743 TQDAGFYILYNNQ
+1743 ASLGNYILYQNA

-1761 GRKAYVEN
+1761 GRAAYIAN

-1774 QLNQID
+1774 RLADIT

-1804 GFEAAEANE
+1804 GFENAEANE
-1813 APRKV
+1813 APHKV